1 MSTKLLSETICRKGL
16 MVKCFVA
23 LIVFCCSVGEAF
35 AQTNTKVTINVNNVL
50 IRTALDQLQREAKI
64 HFVYDEENIDSGKR
78 VSLSYTETPLN
89 AVLDDFCKQTSLRYE
104 VKRNLILIL
113 PSKAEKTTGK
123 HEPFYMTGVV
133 TDETGES
140 IIGATIMIGG
150 TSQGT
155 VTDIDGR
162 YSLQVTPGDL
172 VSFTFVGMAD
182 KVVKVQAGKKVV
194 NVKMETNATALAD
207 VVVTGYQT
215 LSKERATGSYS
226 VISEKST
233 KGKLETDVLSRIEG
247 LVAGINKTSSNS
259 NDVVIRGIT
268 TYMGN
273 TKPLYV
279 VDGMPY
285 EGDLASIN
293 PTDVQNITVL
303 KDAAATAI
311 YGSRGANGV
320 IIVTT
325 KKGKKGGLK
334 FDVHYEGGI
343 TPITNSDLGLA
354 STKTYFN
361 IMDEA
366 RANVGL
372 NPLDPQK
379 DIIEPYYSNWTSP
392 ITREE
397 AMNTDMDW
405 VDLVTRMGHFH
416 DINVA
421 LNQGGENSTTYASVN
436 YRSDESS
443 LKGLSMNAVSA
454 RLNSE
459 FKKGIVTLGTQSFLK
474 FDRKKS
480 TNKWAVVSDK
490 FPWRKVYDPEDPTG
504 YWNPQ
509 MADGHPTATLDNDYQ
524 LSTGE
529 NFSFRTTLYMDV
541 NLKWIKGLSV
551 RADASYGYGLA
562 QSDYWLSGLITNTG
576 NVDGNQGNKSKKTTK
591 SQQYHAFAKY
601 NREWT
606 DHGLDI
612 VTGIEANR
620 SYTDNAVVAGKNL
633 SGEFQ
638 EPKIIGT
645 MLGNNSAYIG
655 GESYTFSFFNR
666 IDYKF
671 KQRYLLGASF
681 VREGSSKFVKENRF
695 GDFYSVSGGWIISD
709 EAFMRNAG
717 FISLLKLRGSYGE
730 TGNQN
735 IPSEVTK
742 NSYSIKSKQ
751 YYNNMQNMFLWNI
764 ANKAAKWEKNKSI
777 DLGLDY
783 ALFNNKVNGSIAYY
797 RRTTSDMLMRVQL
810 PASAGITNSG
820 GNADNN
826 SMWANVGSMYNQGFE
841 FDINVTLVKKDFE
854 WNMNYNLT
862 TNMNKVTALDASV
875 DAKGT
880 GIINTRPGAI
890 TKKDLALGTYFMAEW
905 AGVDPEKGIGMI
917 YEIDL
922 DRYNKTGETVKT
934 GRLIPATQSNVNK
947 HRIIQEGKTA
957 LPKVYMGWT
966 NNFKYKAFDLSFMFY
981 LSLGSYTFNYHRYTK
996 SFVGDGRNNVTADIY
1011 ENSWKKPGDIAEYPQ
1026 LRWQD
1031 KYNYDDNGNDKQN
1044 VTYIKHD
1051 AGHTKYLE
1059 KSAYLR
1065 LRNLTLG
1072 YTLPQRICSKIN
1084 IDALRVY
1091 VSAVNLFTITSFN
1104 GYDPEVR
1111 VKNQTGANA
1120 QGAVFSGSE
1129 MPQTR
1134 IFSAGINFKF

>member
-1 MSTKLLSETICRKGL
+1 MNSFTRIGLRSRFLLVL
-16 MVKCFVA
+16 M
-23 LIVFCCSVGEAF
+23 IG
-35 AQTNTKVTINVNNVL
+35 
-50 IRTALDQLQREAKI
+50 
-64 HFVYDEENIDSGKR
+64 
-78 VSLSYTETPLN
+78 
-89 AVLDDFCKQTSLRYE
+89 
-104 VKRNLILIL
+104 LIL
-113 PSKAEKTTGK
+113 PTLSVWGQNATITGK
-123 HEPFYMTGVV
+123 VVDPKGEPLVGVSV
-133 TDETGES
+133 LEQ
-140 IIGATIMIGG
+140 G
-150 TSQGT
+150 TTNGT
-155 VTDIDGR
+155 VTDMNGR
-162 YSLQVTPGDL
+162 YSIVVQKDSSPLRFSYMGFDNQEIVPGKRRVIDVTL
-172 VSFTFVGMAD
+172 TENS
-182 KVVKVQAGKKVV
+182 VVID
-194 NVKMETNATALAD
+194 D
-207 VVVTGYQT
+207 VVVIAYGTKKRRDMIGSV
-215 LSKERATGSYS
+215 SKIKSDEMSLMQGGRFENSLQGLASGVQVVNDGMPGSTPQIKIRGIGS
-226 VISEKST
+226 IASGSDPLWVVDGIVGGGST
-233 KGKLETDVLSRIEG
+233 MV
-247 LVAGINKTSSNS
+247 NS
-259 NDVVIRGIT
+259 NDI
-268 TYMGN
+268 
-273 TKPLYV
+273 
-279 VDGMPY
+279 
-285 EGDLASIN
+285 ESIE
-293 PTDVQNITVL
+293 VL

-996 SFVGDGRNNVTADIY
+996 SFVGDGRN
-1011 ENSWKKPGDIAEYPQ
+1011 
-1026 LRWQD
+1026 
-1031 KYNYDDNGNDKQN
+1031 DKQN

>member
-1 MSTKLLSETICRKGL
+1 MNSFTRIGLRSRFLLVL
-16 MVKCFVA
+16 M
-23 LIVFCCSVGEAF
+23 IG
-35 AQTNTKVTINVNNVL
+35 
-50 IRTALDQLQREAKI
+50 
-64 HFVYDEENIDSGKR
+64 
-78 VSLSYTETPLN
+78 
-89 AVLDDFCKQTSLRYE
+89 
-104 VKRNLILIL
+104 LIL
-113 PSKAEKTTGK
+113 PMLSVWGQNATITGK
-123 HEPFYMTGVV
+123 VVDPKGEPLVGVSV
-133 TDETGES
+133 LEQ
-140 IIGATIMIGG
+140 G
-150 TSQGT
+150 TTNGT
-155 VTDIDGR
+155 VTDMNGR
-162 YSLQVTPGDL
+162 YSIVVQKDSSPLRFSYMGFDNQEIVPGKRRVIDVTL
-172 VSFTFVGMAD
+172 TENS
-182 KVVKVQAGKKVV
+182 VVID
-194 NVKMETNATALAD
+194 D
-207 VVVTGYQT
+207 VVVIAYGTKKRRDMIGSV
-215 LSKERATGSYS
+215 SKIKSDEMSLMQGGRFENSLQGLASGVQVVNDGMPGSTPQIKIRGIGS
-226 VISEKST
+226 IASGSDPLWVVDGIVGGGST
-233 KGKLETDVLSRIEG
+233 MV
-247 LVAGINKTSSNS
+247 NS
-259 NDVVIRGIT
+259 NDI
-268 TYMGN
+268 
-273 TKPLYV
+273 
-279 VDGMPY
+279 
-285 EGDLASIN
+285 ESIE
-293 PTDVQNITVL
+293 VL

-841 FDINVTLVKKDFE
+841 FDIN
-854 WNMNYNLT
+854 
-862 TNMNKVTALDASV
+862 
-875 DAKGT
+875 
-880 GIINTRPGAI
+880 
-890 TKKDLALGTYFMAEW
+890 
-905 AGVDPEKGIGMI
+905 
-917 YEIDL
+917 
-922 DRYNKTGETVKT
+922 
-934 GRLIPATQSNVNK
+934 
-947 HRIIQEGKTA
+947 
-957 LPKVYMGWT
+957 
-966 NNFKYKAFDLSFMFY
+966 
-981 LSLGSYTFNYHRYTK
+981 
-996 SFVGDGRNNVTADIY
+996 
-1011 ENSWKKPGDIAEYPQ
+1011 
-1026 LRWQD
+1026 
-1031 KYNYDDNGNDKQN
+1031 
-1044 VTYIKHD
+1044 
-1051 AGHTKYLE
+1051 
-1059 KSAYLR
+1059 
-1065 LRNLTLG
+1065 
-1072 YTLPQRICSKIN
+1072 
-1084 IDALRVY
+1084 
-1091 VSAVNLFTITSFN
+1091 
-1104 GYDPEVR
+1104 
-1111 VKNQTGANA
+1111 
-1120 QGAVFSGSE
+1120 
-1129 MPQTR
+1129 
-1134 IFSAGINFKF
+1134 GINE

>member
-1 MSTKLLSETICRKGL
+1 MNSFTRIGLRSRFLLVL
-16 MVKCFVA
+16 M
-23 LIVFCCSVGEAF
+23 IG
-35 AQTNTKVTINVNNVL
+35 
-50 IRTALDQLQREAKI
+50 
-64 HFVYDEENIDSGKR
+64 
-78 VSLSYTETPLN
+78 
-89 AVLDDFCKQTSLRYE
+89 
-104 VKRNLILIL
+104 LIL
-113 PSKAEKTTGK
+113 PTLSVWGQNATITGK
-123 HEPFYMTGVV
+123 VVDPKGEPLVGVSV
-133 TDETGES
+133 LEQ
-140 IIGATIMIGG
+140 G
-150 TSQGT
+150 TTNGT
-155 VTDIDGR
+155 VTDMNGWYSIVVQKDSSPLRFSYMGFDNQEIVPGKRRVID
-162 YSLQVTPGDL
+162 VTL
-172 VSFTFVGMAD
+172 TENS
-182 KVVKVQAGKKVV
+182 VVID
-194 NVKMETNATALAD
+194 D
-207 VVVTGYQT
+207 VVVIAYGTKKRRDMIGSV
-215 LSKERATGSYS
+215 SKIKSDEMSLMQGGRFENSLQGLASGVQVVNDGMPGSTPQIKIRGIGS
-226 VISEKST
+226 IASGSDPLWVVDGIVGGGST
-233 KGKLETDVLSRIEG
+233 MV
-247 LVAGINKTSSNS
+247 NS
-259 NDVVIRGIT
+259 NDI
-268 TYMGN
+268 
-273 TKPLYV
+273 
-279 VDGMPY
+279 
-285 EGDLASIN
+285 ESIE
-293 PTDVQNITVL
+293 VL

-709 EAFMRNAG
+709 EAFMRNLSLIH
-717 FISLLKLRGSYGE
+717 ISE
-730 TGNQN
+730 
-735 IPSEVTK
+735 P
-742 NSYSIKSKQ
+742 
-751 YYNNMQNMFLWNI
+751 
-764 ANKAAKWEKNKSI
+764 
-777 DLGLDY
+777 
-783 ALFNNKVNGSIAYY
+783 
-797 RRTTSDMLMRVQL
+797 
-810 PASAGITNSG
+810 
-820 GNADNN
+820 
-826 SMWANVGSMYNQGFE
+826 
-841 FDINVTLVKKDFE
+841 
-854 WNMNYNLT
+854 
-862 TNMNKVTALDASV
+862 
-875 DAKGT
+875 
-880 GIINTRPGAI
+880 TRP
-890 TKKDLALGTYFMAEW
+890 
-905 AGVDPEKGIGMI
+905 
-917 YEIDL
+917 
-922 DRYNKTGETVKT
+922 
-934 GRLIPATQSNVNK
+934 
-947 HRIIQEGKTA
+947 
-957 LPKVYMGWT
+957 
-966 NNFKYKAFDLSFMFY
+966 
-981 LSLGSYTFNYHRYTK
+981 
-996 SFVGDGRNNVTADIY
+996 
-1011 ENSWKKPGDIAEYPQ
+1011 
-1026 LRWQD
+1026 
-1031 KYNYDDNGNDKQN
+1031 
-1044 VTYIKHD
+1044 
-1051 AGHTKYLE
+1051 
-1059 KSAYLR
+1059 
-1065 LRNLTLG
+1065 
-1072 YTLPQRICSKIN
+1072 
-1084 IDALRVY
+1084 
-1091 VSAVNLFTITSFN
+1091 
-1104 GYDPEVR
+1104 
-1111 VKNQTGANA
+1111 
-1120 QGAVFSGSE
+1120 
-1129 MPQTR
+1129 
-1134 IFSAGINFKF
+1134 

>member
-1 MSTKLLSETICRKGL
+1 MNSFTRIGLRSRFLLVL
-16 MVKCFVA
+16 M
-23 LIVFCCSVGEAF
+23 IG
-35 AQTNTKVTINVNNVL
+35 
-50 IRTALDQLQREAKI
+50 
-64 HFVYDEENIDSGKR
+64 
-78 VSLSYTETPLN
+78 
-89 AVLDDFCKQTSLRYE
+89 
-104 VKRNLILIL
+104 LIL
-113 PSKAEKTTGK
+113 PMLSVWGQNATITGK
-123 HEPFYMTGVV
+123 VVDPKGEPLVGVSV
-133 TDETGES
+133 LEQ
-140 IIGATIMIGG
+140 G
-150 TSQGT
+150 TTNGT
-155 VTDIDGR
+155 VTDMNGR
-162 YSLQVTPGDL
+162 YSIVVQKDSSPLRFSYMGFDNQEIVPGKRRVIDVTL
-172 VSFTFVGMAD
+172 TENS
-182 KVVKVQAGKKVV
+182 VVID
-194 NVKMETNATALAD
+194 D
-207 VVVTGYQT
+207 VVVIAYGTKKRRDMIGSV
-215 LSKERATGSYS
+215 SKIKSDEMSLMQGGRFENSLQGLASGVQVVNDGMPGSTPQIKIRGIGS
-226 VISEKST
+226 IASGSDPLWVVDGIVGGGST
-233 KGKLETDVLSRIEG
+233 MV
-247 LVAGINKTSSNS
+247 NS
-259 NDVVIRGIT
+259 NDI
-268 TYMGN
+268 
-273 TKPLYV
+273 
-279 VDGMPY
+279 
-285 EGDLASIN
+285 ESIE
-293 PTDVQNITVL
+293 VL

-709 EAFMRNAG
+709 EAFR
-717 FISLLKLRGSYGE
+717 LLK
-730 TGNQN
+730 
-735 IPSEVTK
+735 
-742 NSYSIKSKQ
+742 
-751 YYNNMQNMFLWNI
+751 NN
-764 ANKAAKWEKNKSI
+764 AKKT
-777 DLGLDY
+777 
-783 ALFNNKVNGSIAYY
+783 V
-797 RRTTSDMLMRVQL
+797 V
-810 PASAGITNSG
+810 
-820 GNADNN
+820 
-826 SMWANVGSMYNQGFE
+826 
-841 FDINVTLVKKDFE
+841 
-854 WNMNYNLT
+854 LT
-862 TNMNKVTALDASV
+862 
-875 DAKGT
+875 
-880 GIINTRPGAI
+880 
-890 TKKDLALGTYFMAEW
+890 
-905 AGVDPEKGIGMI
+905 
-917 YEIDL
+917 
-922 DRYNKTGETVKT
+922 
-934 GRLIPATQSNVNK
+934 
-947 HRIIQEGKTA
+947 
-957 LPKVYMGWT
+957 
-966 NNFKYKAFDLSFMFY
+966 
-981 LSLGSYTFNYHRYTK
+981 
-996 SFVGDGRNNVTADIY
+996 
-1011 ENSWKKPGDIAEYPQ
+1011 
-1026 LRWQD
+1026 
-1031 KYNYDDNGNDKQN
+1031 
-1044 VTYIKHD
+1044 
-1051 AGHTKYLE
+1051 
-1059 KSAYLR
+1059 
-1065 LRNLTLG
+1065 
-1072 YTLPQRICSKIN
+1072 PQR
-1084 IDALRVY
+1084 
-1091 VSAVNLFTITSFN
+1091 
-1104 GYDPEVR
+1104 P
-1111 VKNQTGANA
+1111 
-1120 QGAVFSGSE
+1120 
-1129 MPQTR
+1129 
-1134 IFSAGINFKF
+1134 

>member
-1 MSTKLLSETICRKGL
+1 MNSFTRIGLRSRFLLVL
-16 MVKCFVA
+16 M
-23 LIVFCCSVGEAF
+23 IG
-35 AQTNTKVTINVNNVL
+35 
-50 IRTALDQLQREAKI
+50 
-64 HFVYDEENIDSGKR
+64 
-78 VSLSYTETPLN
+78 
-89 AVLDDFCKQTSLRYE
+89 
-104 VKRNLILIL
+104 LIL
-113 PSKAEKTTGK
+113 PMLSVWGQNATITGK
-123 HEPFYMTGVV
+123 VVDPKGEPLVGVSV
-133 TDETGES
+133 LEQ
-140 IIGATIMIGG
+140 G
-150 TSQGT
+150 TTNGT
-155 VTDIDGR
+155 VTDMNGR
-162 YSLQVTPGDL
+162 YSIVVQKDSSPLRFSYMGFDNQEIVPGKRRVIDVTL
-172 VSFTFVGMAD
+172 TENS
-182 KVVKVQAGKKVV
+182 VVID
-194 NVKMETNATALAD
+194 D
-207 VVVTGYQT
+207 VVVIAYGTKKRRDMIGSV
-215 LSKERATGSYS
+215 SKIKSDEMSLMQGGRFENSLQGLASGVQVVNDGMPGSTPQIKIRGIGS
-226 VISEKST
+226 IASGSDPLWVVDGIVGGGST
-233 KGKLETDVLSRIEG
+233 MV
-247 LVAGINKTSSNS
+247 NS
-259 NDVVIRGIT
+259 NDI
-268 TYMGN
+268 
-273 TKPLYV
+273 
-279 VDGMPY
+279 
-285 EGDLASIN
+285 ESIE
-293 PTDVQNITVL
+293 VL

-1031 KYNYDDNGNDKQN
+1031 KYNYDDNGN

>member
-1 MSTKLLSETICRKGL
+1 MNSFTRIGLRSRFLLVL
-16 MVKCFVA
+16 M
-23 LIVFCCSVGEAF
+23 IG
-35 AQTNTKVTINVNNVL
+35 
-50 IRTALDQLQREAKI
+50 
-64 HFVYDEENIDSGKR
+64 
-78 VSLSYTETPLN
+78 
-89 AVLDDFCKQTSLRYE
+89 
-104 VKRNLILIL
+104 LIL
-113 PSKAEKTTGK
+113 PTLSVWGQNATITGK
-123 HEPFYMTGVV
+123 VVDPKGEPLVGVSV
-133 TDETGES
+133 LEQ
-140 IIGATIMIGG
+140 G
-150 TSQGT
+150 TTNGT
-155 VTDIDGR
+155 VTDMNGR
-162 YSLQVTPGDL
+162 YSIVVQKDSSPLRFSYMGFDNQEIVPGKRRVIDVTL
-172 VSFTFVGMAD
+172 TENS
-182 KVVKVQAGKKVV
+182 VVID
-194 NVKMETNATALAD
+194 D
-207 VVVTGYQT
+207 VVVIAYGTKKRRDMIGSV
-215 LSKERATGSYS
+215 SKIKSDEMSLMQGGRFENSLQGLASGVQVVNDGMPGSTPQIKIRGIGS
-226 VISEKST
+226 IASGSDPLWVVDGIVGGGST
-233 KGKLETDVLSRIEG
+233 MV
-247 LVAGINKTSSNS
+247 NS
-259 NDVVIRGIT
+259 NDI
-268 TYMGN
+268 
-273 TKPLYV
+273 
-279 VDGMPY
+279 
-285 EGDLASIN
+285 ESIE
-293 PTDVQNITVL
+293 VL

-862 TNMNKVTALDASV
+862 TNMNK
-875 DAKGT
+875 
-880 GIINTRPGAI
+880 
-890 TKKDLALGTYFMAEW
+890 
-905 AGVDPEKGIGMI
+905 
-917 YEIDL
+917 
-922 DRYNKTGETVKT
+922 
-934 GRLIPATQSNVNK
+934 
-947 HRIIQEGKTA
+947 
-957 LPKVYMGWT
+957 
-966 NNFKYKAFDLSFMFY
+966 
-981 LSLGSYTFNYHRYTK
+981 
-996 SFVGDGRNNVTADIY
+996 
-1011 ENSWKKPGDIAEYPQ
+1011 
-1026 LRWQD
+1026 
-1031 KYNYDDNGNDKQN
+1031 
-1044 VTYIKHD
+1044 
-1051 AGHTKYLE
+1051 
-1059 KSAYLR
+1059 
-1065 LRNLTLG
+1065 
-1072 YTLPQRICSKIN
+1072 
-1084 IDALRVY
+1084 
-1091 VSAVNLFTITSFN
+1091 
-1104 GYDPEVR
+1104 
-1111 VKNQTGANA
+1111 
-1120 QGAVFSGSE
+1120 
-1129 MPQTR
+1129 
-1134 IFSAGINFKF
+1134 

>member
-1 MSTKLLSETICRKGL
+1 MNSFTRIGLRSRFLLVL
-16 MVKCFVA
+16 M
-23 LIVFCCSVGEAF
+23 IG
-35 AQTNTKVTINVNNVL
+35 
-50 IRTALDQLQREAKI
+50 
-64 HFVYDEENIDSGKR
+64 
-78 VSLSYTETPLN
+78 
-89 AVLDDFCKQTSLRYE
+89 
-104 VKRNLILIL
+104 LIL
-113 PSKAEKTTGK
+113 PTLSVWGQNATITGK
-123 HEPFYMTGVV
+123 VVDPKGEPLVGVSV
-133 TDETGES
+133 LEQ
-140 IIGATIMIGG
+140 G
-150 TSQGT
+150 TTNGT
-155 VTDIDGR
+155 VTDMNGR
-162 YSLQVTPGDL
+162 YSIVVQKDSSPLRFSYMGFDNQEIVPGKRRVIDVTL
-172 VSFTFVGMAD
+172 TENS
-182 KVVKVQAGKKVV
+182 VVID
-194 NVKMETNATALAD
+194 D
-207 VVVTGYQT
+207 VVVIAYGTKKRRDMIGSV
-215 LSKERATGSYS
+215 SKIKSDEMSLMQGGRFENSLQGLASGVQVVNDGMPGSTPQIKIRGIGS
-226 VISEKST
+226 IASGSDPLWVVDGIVGGGST
-233 KGKLETDVLSRIEG
+233 MV
-247 LVAGINKTSSNS
+247 NS
-259 NDVVIRGIT
+259 NDI
-268 TYMGN
+268 
-273 TKPLYV
+273 
-279 VDGMPY
+279 
-285 EGDLASIN
+285 ESIE
-293 PTDVQNITVL
+293 VL
-303 KDAAATAI
+303 KDASATAI

-751 YYNNMQNMFLWNI
+751 
-764 ANKAAKWEKNKSI
+764 
-777 DLGLDY
+777 
-783 ALFNNKVNGSIAYY
+783 
-797 RRTTSDMLMRVQL
+797 
-810 PASAGITNSG
+810 
-820 GNADNN
+820 
-826 SMWANVGSMYNQGFE
+826 
-841 FDINVTLVKKDFE
+841 
-854 WNMNYNLT
+854 
-862 TNMNKVTALDASV
+862 
-875 DAKGT
+875 
-880 GIINTRPGAI
+880 
-890 TKKDLALGTYFMAEW
+890 
-905 AGVDPEKGIGMI
+905 
-917 YEIDL
+917 
-922 DRYNKTGETVKT
+922 
-934 GRLIPATQSNVNK
+934 
-947 HRIIQEGKTA
+947 
-957 LPKVYMGWT
+957 
-966 NNFKYKAFDLSFMFY
+966 
-981 LSLGSYTFNYHRYTK
+981 
-996 SFVGDGRNNVTADIY
+996 
-1011 ENSWKKPGDIAEYPQ
+1011 
-1026 LRWQD
+1026 
-1031 KYNYDDNGNDKQN
+1031 
-1044 VTYIKHD
+1044 
-1051 AGHTKYLE
+1051 
-1059 KSAYLR
+1059 
-1065 LRNLTLG
+1065 
-1072 YTLPQRICSKIN
+1072 
-1084 IDALRVY
+1084 
-1091 VSAVNLFTITSFN
+1091 
-1104 GYDPEVR
+1104 
-1111 VKNQTGANA
+1111 
-1120 QGAVFSGSE
+1120 
-1129 MPQTR
+1129 
-1134 IFSAGINFKF
+1134 

>member
-1 MSTKLLSETICRKGL
+1 MNSFTRIGLRSRFLLVL
-16 MVKCFVA
+16 M
-23 LIVFCCSVGEAF
+23 IG
-35 AQTNTKVTINVNNVL
+35 
-50 IRTALDQLQREAKI
+50 
-64 HFVYDEENIDSGKR
+64 
-78 VSLSYTETPLN
+78 
-89 AVLDDFCKQTSLRYE
+89 
-104 VKRNLILIL
+104 LIL
-113 PSKAEKTTGK
+113 PMLSVWGQNATITGK
-123 HEPFYMTGVV
+123 VVDPKGEPLVGVSV
-133 TDETGES
+133 LEQ
-140 IIGATIMIGG
+140 G
-150 TSQGT
+150 TTNGT
-155 VTDIDGR
+155 VTDMNGR
-162 YSLQVTPGDL
+162 YSIVVQKDSSPLRFSYMGFDNQEIVPGKRRVIDVTL
-172 VSFTFVGMAD
+172 TENS
-182 KVVKVQAGKKVV
+182 VVID
-194 NVKMETNATALAD
+194 D
-207 VVVTGYQT
+207 VVVIAYGTKKRRDMIGSV
-215 LSKERATGSYS
+215 SKIKSDEMSLMQGGRFENSLQGLASGVQVVNDGMPGSTPQIKIRGIGS
-226 VISEKST
+226 IASGSDPLWVVDGIVGGGST
-233 KGKLETDVLSRIEG
+233 MV
-247 LVAGINKTSSNS
+247 NS
-259 NDVVIRGIT
+259 NDI
-268 TYMGN
+268 
-273 TKPLYV
+273 
-279 VDGMPY
+279 
-285 EGDLASIN
+285 ESIE
-293 PTDVQNITVL
+293 VL

-562 QSDYWLSGLITNTG
+562 QSDYWLSGLIT

>member
-1 MSTKLLSETICRKGL
+1 MNSFTRIGLRSRFLLVL
-16 MVKCFVA
+16 M
-23 LIVFCCSVGEAF
+23 IG
-35 AQTNTKVTINVNNVL
+35 
-50 IRTALDQLQREAKI
+50 
-64 HFVYDEENIDSGKR
+64 
-78 VSLSYTETPLN
+78 
-89 AVLDDFCKQTSLRYE
+89 
-104 VKRNLILIL
+104 LIL
-113 PSKAEKTTGK
+113 PTLSVWGQNATITGK
-123 HEPFYMTGVV
+123 VVDPKGEPLVGVSV
-133 TDETGES
+133 LEQ
-140 IIGATIMIGG
+140 G
-150 TSQGT
+150 TTNGT
-155 VTDIDGR
+155 VTDMNGR
-162 YSLQVTPGDL
+162 YSIVVQKDSSPLRFSYMGFDNQEIVPGKRRVIDVTL
-172 VSFTFVGMAD
+172 TENS
-182 KVVKVQAGKKVV
+182 VVID
-194 NVKMETNATALAD
+194 D
-207 VVVTGYQT
+207 VVVIAYGTKKRRDMIGSV
-215 LSKERATGSYS
+215 SKIKSDEMSLMQGGRFENSLQGLASGVQVVNDGMPGSTPQIKIRGIGS
-226 VISEKST
+226 IASGSDPLWVVDGIVGGGST
-233 KGKLETDVLSRIEG
+233 MV
-247 LVAGINKTSSNS
+247 NS
-259 NDVVIRGIT
+259 NDI
-268 TYMGN
+268 
-273 TKPLYV
+273 
-279 VDGMPY
+279 
-285 EGDLASIN
+285 ESIE
-293 PTDVQNITVL
+293 VL

-695 GDFYSVSGGWIISD
+695 GDFYSV
-709 EAFMRNAG
+709 
-717 FISLLKLRGSYGE
+717 
-730 TGNQN
+730 
-735 IPSEVTK
+735 
-742 NSYSIKSKQ
+742 
-751 YYNNMQNMFLWNI
+751 
-764 ANKAAKWEKNKSI
+764 
-777 DLGLDY
+777 
-783 ALFNNKVNGSIAYY
+783 LF
-797 RRTTSDMLMRVQL
+797 LMRLLCVM
-810 PASAGITNSG
+810 P
-820 GNADNN
+820 
-826 SMWANVGSMYNQGFE
+826 V
-841 FDINVTLVKKDFE
+841 
-854 WNMNYNLT
+854 
-862 TNMNKVTALDASV
+862 
-875 DAKGT
+875 
-880 GIINTRPGAI
+880 
-890 TKKDLALGTYFMAEW
+890 
-905 AGVDPEKGIGMI
+905 
-917 YEIDL
+917 
-922 DRYNKTGETVKT
+922 
-934 GRLIPATQSNVNK
+934 
-947 HRIIQEGKTA
+947 
-957 LPKVYMGWT
+957 
-966 NNFKYKAFDLSFMFY
+966 
-981 LSLGSYTFNYHRYTK
+981 
-996 SFVGDGRNNVTADIY
+996 
-1011 ENSWKKPGDIAEYPQ
+1011 
-1026 LRWQD
+1026 
-1031 KYNYDDNGNDKQN
+1031 
-1044 VTYIKHD
+1044 
-1051 AGHTKYLE
+1051 
-1059 KSAYLR
+1059 
-1065 LRNLTLG
+1065 
-1072 YTLPQRICSKIN
+1072 
-1084 IDALRVY
+1084 
-1091 VSAVNLFTITSFN
+1091 LFHC
-1104 GYDPEVR
+1104 
-1111 VKNQTGANA
+1111 
-1120 QGAVFSGSE
+1120 
-1129 MPQTR
+1129 
-1134 IFSAGINFKF
+1134 

>member
-1 MSTKLLSETICRKGL
+1 MNSFTRIGLRSRFLLVL
-16 MVKCFVA
+16 M
-23 LIVFCCSVGEAF
+23 IG
-35 AQTNTKVTINVNNVL
+35 
-50 IRTALDQLQREAKI
+50 
-64 HFVYDEENIDSGKR
+64 
-78 VSLSYTETPLN
+78 
-89 AVLDDFCKQTSLRYE
+89 
-104 VKRNLILIL
+104 LIL
-113 PSKAEKTTGK
+113 PMLSVWGQNATITGK
-123 HEPFYMTGVV
+123 VVDPKGEPLVGVSV
-133 TDETGES
+133 LEQ
-140 IIGATIMIGG
+140 G
-150 TSQGT
+150 TTNGT
-155 VTDIDGR
+155 VTDMNGR
-162 YSLQVTPGDL
+162 YSIVVQKDSSPLRFSYMGFDNQEIVPGKRRVIDVTL
-172 VSFTFVGMAD
+172 TENS
-182 KVVKVQAGKKVV
+182 VVID
-194 NVKMETNATALAD
+194 D
-207 VVVTGYQT
+207 VVVIAYGTKKRRDMIGSV
-215 LSKERATGSYS
+215 SKIKSDEMSLMQGGRFENSLQGLASGVQVVNDGMPGSTPQIKIRGIGS
-226 VISEKST
+226 IASGSDPLWVVDGIVGGGST
-233 KGKLETDVLSRIEG
+233 MV
-247 LVAGINKTSSNS
+247 NS
-259 NDVVIRGIT
+259 NDI
-268 TYMGN
+268 
-273 TKPLYV
+273 
-279 VDGMPY
+279 
-285 EGDLASIN
+285 ESIE
-293 PTDVQNITVL
+293 VL

-474 FDRKKS
+474 FDRKKT

-917 YEIDL
+917 YEI
-922 DRYNKTGETVKT
+922 
-934 GRLIPATQSNVNK
+934 
-947 HRIIQEGKTA
+947 
-957 LPKVYMGWT
+957 
-966 NNFKYKAFDLSFMFY
+966 
-981 LSLGSYTFNYHRYTK
+981 
-996 SFVGDGRNNVTADIY
+996 
-1011 ENSWKKPGDIAEYPQ
+1011 IA
-1026 LRWQD
+1026 
-1031 KYNYDDNGNDKQN
+1031 
-1044 VTYIKHD
+1044 
-1051 AGHTKYLE
+1051 
-1059 KSAYLR
+1059 
-1065 LRNLTLG
+1065 
-1072 YTLPQRICSKIN
+1072 
-1084 IDALRVY
+1084 
-1091 VSAVNLFTITSFN
+1091 
-1104 GYDPEVR
+1104 VR
-1111 VKNQTGANA
+1111 
-1120 QGAVFSGSE
+1120 
-1129 MPQTR
+1129 
-1134 IFSAGINFKF
+1134 

>member
-1 MSTKLLSETICRKGL
+1 MNSFTRIGLRSRFLLVL
-16 MVKCFVA
+16 M
-23 LIVFCCSVGEAF
+23 IG
-35 AQTNTKVTINVNNVL
+35 
-50 IRTALDQLQREAKI
+50 
-64 HFVYDEENIDSGKR
+64 
-78 VSLSYTETPLN
+78 
-89 AVLDDFCKQTSLRYE
+89 
-104 VKRNLILIL
+104 LIL
-113 PSKAEKTTGK
+113 PTLSVWGQNATITGK
-123 HEPFYMTGVV
+123 VVDPKGEPLVGVSV
-133 TDETGES
+133 LEQ
-140 IIGATIMIGG
+140 G
-150 TSQGT
+150 TTNGT
-155 VTDIDGR
+155 VTDMNGR
-162 YSLQVTPGDL
+162 YSIVVQKDSSPLRFSYMGFDNQEIVPGKRRVIDVTL
-172 VSFTFVGMAD
+172 TENS
-182 KVVKVQAGKKVV
+182 VVID
-194 NVKMETNATALAD
+194 D
-207 VVVTGYQT
+207 VVVIAYGTKKRRDMIGSV
-215 LSKERATGSYS
+215 SKIKSDEMSLMQGGRFENSLQGLASGVQVVNDGMPGSTPQIKIRGIGS
-226 VISEKST
+226 IASGSDPLWVVDGIVGGGST
-233 KGKLETDVLSRIEG
+233 MV
-247 LVAGINKTSSNS
+247 NS
-259 NDVVIRGIT
+259 NDI
-268 TYMGN
+268 
-273 TKPLYV
+273 
-279 VDGMPY
+279 
-285 EGDLASIN
+285 ESIE
-293 PTDVQNITVL
+293 VL

-996 SFVGDGRNNVTADIY
+996 SFVGDGRTNVTADI
-1011 ENSWKKPGDIAEYPQ
+1011 
-1026 LRWQD
+1026 
-1031 KYNYDDNGNDKQN
+1031 
-1044 VTYIKHD
+1044 
-1051 AGHTKYLE
+1051 
-1059 KSAYLR
+1059 
-1065 LRNLTLG
+1065 
-1072 YTLPQRICSKIN
+1072 
-1084 IDALRVY
+1084 
-1091 VSAVNLFTITSFN
+1091 
-1104 GYDPEVR
+1104 
-1111 VKNQTGANA
+1111 
-1120 QGAVFSGSE
+1120 
-1129 MPQTR
+1129 
-1134 IFSAGINFKF
+1134 

>member
-1 MSTKLLSETICRKGL
+1 MNSFTRIGLRSRFLLVL
-16 MVKCFVA
+16 M
-23 LIVFCCSVGEAF
+23 IG
-35 AQTNTKVTINVNNVL
+35 
-50 IRTALDQLQREAKI
+50 
-64 HFVYDEENIDSGKR
+64 
-78 VSLSYTETPLN
+78 
-89 AVLDDFCKQTSLRYE
+89 
-104 VKRNLILIL
+104 LIL
-113 PSKAEKTTGK
+113 PTLSVWGQNATITGK
-123 HEPFYMTGVV
+123 VVDPKGEPLVGVSV
-133 TDETGES
+133 LEQ
-140 IIGATIMIGG
+140 G
-150 TSQGT
+150 TTNGT
-155 VTDIDGR
+155 VTDMNGR
-162 YSLQVTPGDL
+162 YSIVVQKDSSPLRFSYMGFDNQEIVPGKRRVIDVTL
-172 VSFTFVGMAD
+172 TENS
-182 KVVKVQAGKKVV
+182 VVID
-194 NVKMETNATALAD
+194 D
-207 VVVTGYQT
+207 VVVIAYGTKKRRDMIGSV
-215 LSKERATGSYS
+215 SKIKSDEMSLMQGGRFENSLQGLASGVQVVNDGMPGSTPQIKIRGIGS
-226 VISEKST
+226 IASGSDPLWVVDGIVGGGST
-233 KGKLETDVLSRIEG
+233 MV
-247 LVAGINKTSSNS
+247 NS
-259 NDVVIRGIT
+259 NDI
-268 TYMGN
+268 
-273 TKPLYV
+273 
-279 VDGMPY
+279 
-285 EGDLASIN
+285 ESIE
-293 PTDVQNITVL
+293 VL

-764 ANKAAKWEKNKSI
+764 ANK
-777 DLGLDY
+777 
-783 ALFNNKVNGSIAYY
+783 FNLSKIAY
-797 RRTTSDMLMRVQL
+797 
-810 PASAGITNSG
+810 I
-820 GNADNN
+820 
-826 SMWANVGSMYNQGFE
+826 
-841 FDINVTLVKKDFE
+841 
-854 WNMNYNLT
+854 
-862 TNMNKVTALDASV
+862 
-875 DAKGT
+875 
-880 GIINTRPGAI
+880 
-890 TKKDLALGTYFMAEW
+890 
-905 AGVDPEKGIGMI
+905 MI
-917 YEIDL
+917 
-922 DRYNKTGETVKT
+922 
-934 GRLIPATQSNVNK
+934 
-947 HRIIQEGKTA
+947 
-957 LPKVYMGWT
+957 
-966 NNFKYKAFDLSFMFY
+966 
-981 LSLGSYTFNYHRYTK
+981 
-996 SFVGDGRNNVTADIY
+996 
-1011 ENSWKKPGDIAEYPQ
+1011 
-1026 LRWQD
+1026 
-1031 KYNYDDNGNDKQN
+1031 
-1044 VTYIKHD
+1044 
-1051 AGHTKYLE
+1051 
-1059 KSAYLR
+1059 
-1065 LRNLTLG
+1065 
-1072 YTLPQRICSKIN
+1072 
-1084 IDALRVY
+1084 
-1091 VSAVNLFTITSFN
+1091 
-1104 GYDPEVR
+1104 
-1111 VKNQTGANA
+1111 
-1120 QGAVFSGSE
+1120 
-1129 MPQTR
+1129 
-1134 IFSAGINFKF
+1134 

>member
-1 MSTKLLSETICRKGL
+1 MNSFTRIGLRSRFLLVL
-16 MVKCFVA
+16 M
-23 LIVFCCSVGEAF
+23 IG
-35 AQTNTKVTINVNNVL
+35 
-50 IRTALDQLQREAKI
+50 
-64 HFVYDEENIDSGKR
+64 
-78 VSLSYTETPLN
+78 
-89 AVLDDFCKQTSLRYE
+89 
-104 VKRNLILIL
+104 LIL
-113 PSKAEKTTGK
+113 PMLSVWGQNATITGK
-123 HEPFYMTGVV
+123 VVDPKGEPLVGVSV
-133 TDETGES
+133 LEQ
-140 IIGATIMIGG
+140 G
-150 TSQGT
+150 TTNGT
-155 VTDIDGR
+155 VTDMNGR
-162 YSLQVTPGDL
+162 YSIVVQKDSSPLRFSYMGFDNQEIVPGKRRVIDVTL
-172 VSFTFVGMAD
+172 TENS
-182 KVVKVQAGKKVV
+182 VVID
-194 NVKMETNATALAD
+194 D
-207 VVVTGYQT
+207 VVVIAYGTKKRRDMIGSV
-215 LSKERATGSYS
+215 SKIKSDEMSLMQGGRFENSLQGLASGVQVVNDGMPGSTPQIKIRGIGS
-226 VISEKST
+226 IASGSDPLWVVDGIVGGGST
-233 KGKLETDVLSRIEG
+233 MV
-247 LVAGINKTSSNS
+247 NS
-259 NDVVIRGIT
+259 NDI
-268 TYMGN
+268 
-273 TKPLYV
+273 
-279 VDGMPY
+279 
-285 EGDLASIN
+285 ESIE
-293 PTDVQNITVL
+293 VL

-783 ALFNNKVNGSIAYY
+783 ALFNNKVNGS
-797 RRTTSDMLMRVQL
+797 
-810 PASAGITNSG
+810 
-820 GNADNN
+820 
-826 SMWANVGSMYNQGFE
+826 FC
-841 FDINVTLVKKDFE
+841 
-854 WNMNYNLT
+854 
-862 TNMNKVTALDASV
+862 
-875 DAKGT
+875 
-880 GIINTRPGAI
+880 INTRIKCCHFIHICRQIIVHVPF
-890 TKKDLALGTYFMAEW
+890 KVF
-905 AGVDPEKGIGMI
+905 
-917 YEIDL
+917 L
-922 DRYNKTGETVKT
+922 D
-934 GRLIPATQSNVNK
+934 QSNINVKFKSLIIHRTNICP
-947 HRIIQEGKTA
+947 HRIIVSITA
-957 LPKVYMGWT
+957 T
-966 NNFKYKAFDLSFMFY
+966 I
-981 LSLGSYTFNYHRYTK
+981 
-996 SFVGDGRNNVTADIY
+996 GDTGRC
-1011 ENSWKKPGDIAEYPQ
+1011 G
-1026 LRWQD
+1026 
-1031 KYNYDDNGNDKQN
+1031 
-1044 VTYIKHD
+1044 
-1051 AGHTKYLE
+1051 
-1059 KSAYLR
+1059 
-1065 LRNLTLG
+1065 
-1072 YTLPQRICSKIN
+1072 
-1084 IDALRVY
+1084 
-1091 VSAVNLFTITSFN
+1091 
-1104 GYDPEVR
+1104 
-1111 VKNQTGANA
+1111 
-1120 QGAVFSGSE
+1120 
-1129 MPQTR
+1129 
-1134 IFSAGINFKF
+1134 

>member
-1 MSTKLLSETICRKGL
+1 MIG
-16 MVKCFVA
+16 
-23 LIVFCCSVGEAF
+23 
-35 AQTNTKVTINVNNVL
+35 
-50 IRTALDQLQREAKI
+50 
-64 HFVYDEENIDSGKR
+64 
-78 VSLSYTETPLN
+78 
-89 AVLDDFCKQTSLRYE
+89 
-104 VKRNLILIL
+104 LIL
-113 PSKAEKTTGK
+113 PTLSVWGQNATITGK
-123 HEPFYMTGVV
+123 VVDPKGEPLVGVSV
-133 TDETGES
+133 LEQ
-140 IIGATIMIGG
+140 G
-150 TSQGT
+150 TTNGT
-155 VTDIDGR
+155 VTDMNGR
-162 YSLQVTPGDL
+162 YSIVVQKDSSPLRFSYMGFDNQEIVPGKRRVIDVTL
-172 VSFTFVGMAD
+172 TENS
-182 KVVKVQAGKKVV
+182 VVID
-194 NVKMETNATALAD
+194 D
-207 VVVTGYQT
+207 VVVIAYGTKKRRDMIGSV
-215 LSKERATGSYS
+215 SKIKSDEMSLMQGGRFENSLQGLASGVQVVNDGMPGSTPQIKIRGIGS
-226 VISEKST
+226 IASGSDPLWVVDGIVGGGST
-233 KGKLETDVLSRIEG
+233 MV
-247 LVAGINKTSSNS
+247 NS
-259 NDVVIRGIT
+259 NDI
-268 TYMGN
+268 
-273 TKPLYV
+273 
-279 VDGMPY
+279 
-285 EGDLASIN
+285 ESIE
-293 PTDVQNITVL
+293 VL

-890 TKKDLALGTYFMAEW
+890 TKKNLALGTYFMAEW

-966 NNFKYKAFDLSFMFY
+966 NNFKYKAFDLSFM
-981 LSLGSYTFNYHRYTK
+981 GSM
-996 SFVGDGRNNVTADIY
+996 NN
-1011 ENSWKKPGDIAEYPQ
+1011 
-1026 LRWQD
+1026 
-1031 KYNYDDNGNDKQN
+1031 
-1044 VTYIKHD
+1044 
-1051 AGHTKYLE
+1051 
-1059 KSAYLR
+1059 
-1065 LRNLTLG
+1065 
-1072 YTLPQRICSKIN
+1072 
-1084 IDALRVY
+1084 
-1091 VSAVNLFTITSFN
+1091 
-1104 GYDPEVR
+1104 PE
-1111 VKNQTGANA
+1111 G
-1120 QGAVFSGSE
+1120 
-1129 MPQTR
+1129 
-1134 IFSAGINFKF
+1134 

>member
-1 MSTKLLSETICRKGL
+1 MNSFTRIGLRSRFLLVL
-16 MVKCFVA
+16 M
-23 LIVFCCSVGEAF
+23 IG
-35 AQTNTKVTINVNNVL
+35 
-50 IRTALDQLQREAKI
+50 
-64 HFVYDEENIDSGKR
+64 
-78 VSLSYTETPLN
+78 
-89 AVLDDFCKQTSLRYE
+89 
-104 VKRNLILIL
+104 LIL
-113 PSKAEKTTGK
+113 PMLSVWGQNATITGK
-123 HEPFYMTGVV
+123 VVDPKGEPLVGVSV
-133 TDETGES
+133 LEQ
-140 IIGATIMIGG
+140 G
-150 TSQGT
+150 TTNGT
-155 VTDIDGR
+155 VTDMNGR
-162 YSLQVTPGDL
+162 YSIVVQKDSSPLRFSYMGFDNQEIVPGKRRVIDVTL
-172 VSFTFVGMAD
+172 TENS
-182 KVVKVQAGKKVV
+182 VVID
-194 NVKMETNATALAD
+194 D
-207 VVVTGYQT
+207 VVVIAYGTKKRRDMIGSV
-215 LSKERATGSYS
+215 SKIKSDEMSLMQGGRFENSLQGLASGVQVVNDGMPGSTPQIKIRGIGS
-226 VISEKST
+226 IASGSDPLWVVDGIVGGGST
-233 KGKLETDVLSRIEG
+233 MV
-247 LVAGINKTSSNS
+247 NS
-259 NDVVIRGIT
+259 NDI
-268 TYMGN
+268 
-273 TKPLYV
+273 
-279 VDGMPY
+279 
-285 EGDLASIN
+285 ESIE
-293 PTDVQNITVL
+293 VL

-841 FDINVTLVKKDFE
+841 FDINVTLVK
-854 WNMNYNLT
+854 
-862 TNMNKVTALDASV
+862 
-875 DAKGT
+875 
-880 GIINTRPGAI
+880 
-890 TKKDLALGTYFMAEW
+890 
-905 AGVDPEKGIGMI
+905 
-917 YEIDL
+917 
-922 DRYNKTGETVKT
+922 
-934 GRLIPATQSNVNK
+934 
-947 HRIIQEGKTA
+947 
-957 LPKVYMGWT
+957 
-966 NNFKYKAFDLSFMFY
+966 
-981 LSLGSYTFNYHRYTK
+981 
-996 SFVGDGRNNVTADIY
+996 
-1011 ENSWKKPGDIAEYPQ
+1011 
-1026 LRWQD
+1026 
-1031 KYNYDDNGNDKQN
+1031 
-1044 VTYIKHD
+1044 
-1051 AGHTKYLE
+1051 
-1059 KSAYLR
+1059 
-1065 LRNLTLG
+1065 
-1072 YTLPQRICSKIN
+1072 
-1084 IDALRVY
+1084 
-1091 VSAVNLFTITSFN
+1091 
-1104 GYDPEVR
+1104 
-1111 VKNQTGANA
+1111 
-1120 QGAVFSGSE
+1120 
-1129 MPQTR
+1129 
-1134 IFSAGINFKF
+1134 

>member
-1 MSTKLLSETICRKGL
+1 MNSFTRIGLRSRFLLVL
-16 MVKCFVA
+16 M
-23 LIVFCCSVGEAF
+23 IG
-35 AQTNTKVTINVNNVL
+35 
-50 IRTALDQLQREAKI
+50 
-64 HFVYDEENIDSGKR
+64 
-78 VSLSYTETPLN
+78 
-89 AVLDDFCKQTSLRYE
+89 
-104 VKRNLILIL
+104 LIL
-113 PSKAEKTTGK
+113 PTLSVWGQNATITGK
-123 HEPFYMTGVV
+123 VVDPKGEPLVGVSV
-133 TDETGES
+133 LEQ
-140 IIGATIMIGG
+140 G
-150 TSQGT
+150 TTNGT
-155 VTDIDGR
+155 VTDMNGR
-162 YSLQVTPGDL
+162 YSIVVQKDSSPLRFSYMGFDNQEIVPGKRRVIDVTL
-172 VSFTFVGMAD
+172 TENS
-182 KVVKVQAGKKVV
+182 VVID
-194 NVKMETNATALAD
+194 D
-207 VVVTGYQT
+207 VVVIAYGTKKRRDMIGSV
-215 LSKERATGSYS
+215 SKIKSDEMSLMQGGRFENSLQGLASGVQVVNDGMPGSTPQIKIRGIGS
-226 VISEKST
+226 IASGSDPLWVVDGIVGGGST
-233 KGKLETDVLSRIEG
+233 MV
-247 LVAGINKTSSNS
+247 NS
-259 NDVVIRGIT
+259 NDI
-268 TYMGN
+268 
-273 TKPLYV
+273 
-279 VDGMPY
+279 
-285 EGDLASIN
+285 ESIE
-293 PTDVQNITVL
+293 VL

-490 FPWRKVYDPEDPTG
+490 FPWCKVYDPEVPTG

-826 SMWANVGSMYNQGFE
+826 SMWANVGSMYNRGFE

-854 WNMNYNLT
+854 WNMNYN
-862 TNMNKVTALDASV
+862 
-875 DAKGT
+875 
-880 GIINTRPGAI
+880 
-890 TKKDLALGTYFMAEW
+890 
-905 AGVDPEKGIGMI
+905 
-917 YEIDL
+917 
-922 DRYNKTGETVKT
+922 
-934 GRLIPATQSNVNK
+934 
-947 HRIIQEGKTA
+947 
-957 LPKVYMGWT
+957 
-966 NNFKYKAFDLSFMFY
+966 
-981 LSLGSYTFNYHRYTK
+981 
-996 SFVGDGRNNVTADIY
+996 
-1011 ENSWKKPGDIAEYPQ
+1011 
-1026 LRWQD
+1026 
-1031 KYNYDDNGNDKQN
+1031 
-1044 VTYIKHD
+1044 
-1051 AGHTKYLE
+1051 
-1059 KSAYLR
+1059 
-1065 LRNLTLG
+1065 
-1072 YTLPQRICSKIN
+1072 
-1084 IDALRVY
+1084 
-1091 VSAVNLFTITSFN
+1091 
-1104 GYDPEVR
+1104 
-1111 VKNQTGANA
+1111 
-1120 QGAVFSGSE
+1120 
-1129 MPQTR
+1129 
-1134 IFSAGINFKF
+1134 

>member
-1 MSTKLLSETICRKGL
+1 MNSFTRIGLRSRFLLVL
-16 MVKCFVA
+16 M
-23 LIVFCCSVGEAF
+23 IG
-35 AQTNTKVTINVNNVL
+35 
-50 IRTALDQLQREAKI
+50 
-64 HFVYDEENIDSGKR
+64 
-78 VSLSYTETPLN
+78 
-89 AVLDDFCKQTSLRYE
+89 
-104 VKRNLILIL
+104 LIL
-113 PSKAEKTTGK
+113 PTLSVWGQNATITGK
-123 HEPFYMTGVV
+123 VVDPKGEPLVGVSV
-133 TDETGES
+133 LEQ
-140 IIGATIMIGG
+140 G
-150 TSQGT
+150 TTNGT
-155 VTDIDGR
+155 VTDMNGR
-162 YSLQVTPGDL
+162 YSIVVQKDSSPLRFSYMGFDNQEIVPGKRRVIDVTL
-172 VSFTFVGMAD
+172 TENS
-182 KVVKVQAGKKVV
+182 VVID
-194 NVKMETNATALAD
+194 D
-207 VVVTGYQT
+207 VVVIAYGTKKRRDMIGSV
-215 LSKERATGSYS
+215 SKIKSDEMSLMQGGRFENSLQGLASGVQVVNDGMPGSTPQIKIRGIGS
-226 VISEKST
+226 IASGSDPLWVVDGIVGGGST
-233 KGKLETDVLSRIEG
+233 MV
-247 LVAGINKTSSNS
+247 NS
-259 NDVVIRGIT
+259 NDI
-268 TYMGN
+268 
-273 TKPLYV
+273 
-279 VDGMPY
+279 
-285 EGDLASIN
+285 ESIE
-293 PTDVQNITVL
+293 VL

-742 NSYSIKSKQ
+742 NSYSIKYMQS
-751 YYNNMQNMFLWNI
+751 YY
-764 ANKAAKWEKNKSI
+764 K
-777 DLGLDY
+777 
-783 ALFNNKVNGSIAYY
+783 KV
-797 RRTTSDMLMRVQL
+797 
-810 PASAGITNSG
+810 
-820 GNADNN
+820 
-826 SMWANVGSMYNQGFE
+826 
-841 FDINVTLVKKDFE
+841 KC
-854 WNMNYNLT
+854 
-862 TNMNKVTALDASV
+862 
-875 DAKGT
+875 
-880 GIINTRPGAI
+880 
-890 TKKDLALGTYFMAEW
+890 
-905 AGVDPEKGIGMI
+905 
-917 YEIDL
+917 
-922 DRYNKTGETVKT
+922 
-934 GRLIPATQSNVNK
+934 
-947 HRIIQEGKTA
+947 GK
-957 LPKVYMGWT
+957 
-966 NNFKYKAFDLSFMFY
+966 
-981 LSLGSYTFNYHRYTK
+981 
-996 SFVGDGRNNVTADIY
+996 I
-1011 ENSWKKPGDIAEYPQ
+1011 
-1026 LRWQD
+1026 
-1031 KYNYDDNGNDKQN
+1031 
-1044 VTYIKHD
+1044 
-1051 AGHTKYLE
+1051 
-1059 KSAYLR
+1059 
-1065 LRNLTLG
+1065 
-1072 YTLPQRICSKIN
+1072 
-1084 IDALRVY
+1084 
-1091 VSAVNLFTITSFN
+1091 
-1104 GYDPEVR
+1104 
-1111 VKNQTGANA
+1111 
-1120 QGAVFSGSE
+1120 
-1129 MPQTR
+1129 
-1134 IFSAGINFKF
+1134 

>member
-1 MSTKLLSETICRKGL
+1 MNSFTRIGLRSRFLLVL
-16 MVKCFVA
+16 M
-23 LIVFCCSVGEAF
+23 IG
-35 AQTNTKVTINVNNVL
+35 
-50 IRTALDQLQREAKI
+50 
-64 HFVYDEENIDSGKR
+64 
-78 VSLSYTETPLN
+78 
-89 AVLDDFCKQTSLRYE
+89 
-104 VKRNLILIL
+104 LIL
-113 PSKAEKTTGK
+113 PTLSVWGQNATITGK
-123 HEPFYMTGVV
+123 VVDPKGEPLVGVSV
-133 TDETGES
+133 LEQ
-140 IIGATIMIGG
+140 G
-150 TSQGT
+150 TTNGT
-155 VTDIDGR
+155 VTDMNGR
-162 YSLQVTPGDL
+162 YSIVVQKDSSPLRFSYMGFDNQEIVPGKRRVIDVTL
-172 VSFTFVGMAD
+172 TENS
-182 KVVKVQAGKKVV
+182 VVID
-194 NVKMETNATALAD
+194 D
-207 VVVTGYQT
+207 VVVIAYGTKKRRDMIGSV
-215 LSKERATGSYS
+215 SKIKSDEMSLMQGGRFENSLQGLASGVQVVNDGMPGSTPQIKIRGIGS
-226 VISEKST
+226 IASGSDPLWVVDGIVGGGST
-233 KGKLETDVLSRIEG
+233 MV
-247 LVAGINKTSSNS
+247 NS
-259 NDVVIRGIT
+259 NDI
-268 TYMGN
+268 
-273 TKPLYV
+273 
-279 VDGMPY
+279 
-285 EGDLASIN
+285 ESIE
-293 PTDVQNITVL
+293 VL

-751 YYNNMQNMFLWNI
+751 YYN
-764 ANKAAKWEKNKSI
+764 KS
-777 DLGLDY
+777 
-783 ALFNNKVNGSIAYY
+783 
-797 RRTTSDMLMRVQL
+797 
-810 PASAGITNSG
+810 
-820 GNADNN
+820 
-826 SMWANVGSMYNQGFE
+826 
-841 FDINVTLVKKDFE
+841 
-854 WNMNYNLT
+854 
-862 TNMNKVTALDASV
+862 
-875 DAKGT
+875 
-880 GIINTRPGAI
+880 
-890 TKKDLALGTYFMAEW
+890 
-905 AGVDPEKGIGMI
+905 
-917 YEIDL
+917 
-922 DRYNKTGETVKT
+922 
-934 GRLIPATQSNVNK
+934 
-947 HRIIQEGKTA
+947 
-957 LPKVYMGWT
+957 
-966 NNFKYKAFDLSFMFY
+966 
-981 LSLGSYTFNYHRYTK
+981 
-996 SFVGDGRNNVTADIY
+996 
-1011 ENSWKKPGDIAEYPQ
+1011 
-1026 LRWQD
+1026 
-1031 KYNYDDNGNDKQN
+1031 
-1044 VTYIKHD
+1044 
-1051 AGHTKYLE
+1051 LE
-1059 KSAYLR
+1059 
-1065 LRNLTLG
+1065 
-1072 YTLPQRICSKIN
+1072 
-1084 IDALRVY
+1084 
-1091 VSAVNLFTITSFN
+1091 
-1104 GYDPEVR
+1104 
-1111 VKNQTGANA
+1111 
-1120 QGAVFSGSE
+1120 
-1129 MPQTR
+1129 
-1134 IFSAGINFKF
+1134 

>member
-1 MSTKLLSETICRKGL
+1 MNSFTRIGLRSRFLLVL
-16 MVKCFVA
+16 M
-23 LIVFCCSVGEAF
+23 IG
-35 AQTNTKVTINVNNVL
+35 
-50 IRTALDQLQREAKI
+50 
-64 HFVYDEENIDSGKR
+64 
-78 VSLSYTETPLN
+78 
-89 AVLDDFCKQTSLRYE
+89 
-104 VKRNLILIL
+104 LIL
-113 PSKAEKTTGK
+113 PTLSVWGQNATITGK
-123 HEPFYMTGVV
+123 VVDPKGEPLVGVSV
-133 TDETGES
+133 LEQ
-140 IIGATIMIGG
+140 G
-150 TSQGT
+150 TTNGT
-155 VTDIDGR
+155 VTDMNGR
-162 YSLQVTPGDL
+162 YSIVVQKDSSPLRFSYMGFDNQEIVPGKRRVIDVTL
-172 VSFTFVGMAD
+172 TENS
-182 KVVKVQAGKKVV
+182 VVID
-194 NVKMETNATALAD
+194 D
-207 VVVTGYQT
+207 VVVIAYGTKKRRDMIGSV
-215 LSKERATGSYS
+215 SKIKSDEMSLMQGGRFENSLQGLASGVQVVNDGMPGSTPQIKIRGIGS
-226 VISEKST
+226 IASGSDPLWVVDGIVGGGST
-233 KGKLETDVLSRIEG
+233 MV
-247 LVAGINKTSSNS
+247 NS
-259 NDVVIRGIT
+259 NDI
-268 TYMGN
+268 
-273 TKPLYV
+273 
-279 VDGMPY
+279 
-285 EGDLASIN
+285 ESIE
-293 PTDVQNITVL
+293 VL

-666 IDYKF
+666 IDYSSNNVI
-671 KQRYLLGASF
+671 YL
-681 VREGSSKFVKENRF
+681 EH
-695 GDFYSVSGGWIISD
+695 
-709 EAFMRNAG
+709 
-717 FISLLKLRGSYGE
+717 LLY
-730 TGNQN
+730 
-735 IPSEVTK
+735 
-742 NSYSIKSKQ
+742 
-751 YYNNMQNMFLWNI
+751 
-764 ANKAAKWEKNKSI
+764 AK
-777 DLGLDY
+777 D
-783 ALFNNKVNGSIAYY
+783 
-797 RRTTSDMLMRVQL
+797 
-810 PASAGITNSG
+810 
-820 GNADNN
+820 
-826 SMWANVGSMYNQGFE
+826 
-841 FDINVTLVKKDFE
+841 
-854 WNMNYNLT
+854 
-862 TNMNKVTALDASV
+862 
-875 DAKGT
+875 
-880 GIINTRPGAI
+880 
-890 TKKDLALGTYFMAEW
+890 
-905 AGVDPEKGIGMI
+905 
-917 YEIDL
+917 
-922 DRYNKTGETVKT
+922 
-934 GRLIPATQSNVNK
+934 
-947 HRIIQEGKTA
+947 H
-957 LPKVYMGWT
+957 
-966 NNFKYKAFDLSFMFY
+966 
-981 LSLGSYTFNYHRYTK
+981 LSL
-996 SFVGDGRNNVTADIY
+996 
-1011 ENSWKKPGDIAEYPQ
+1011 
-1026 LRWQD
+1026 
-1031 KYNYDDNGNDKQN
+1031 
-1044 VTYIKHD
+1044 
-1051 AGHTKYLE
+1051 
-1059 KSAYLR
+1059 
-1065 LRNLTLG
+1065 
-1072 YTLPQRICSKIN
+1072 
-1084 IDALRVY
+1084 
-1091 VSAVNLFTITSFN
+1091 
-1104 GYDPEVR
+1104 
-1111 VKNQTGANA
+1111 
-1120 QGAVFSGSE
+1120 
-1129 MPQTR
+1129 
-1134 IFSAGINFKF
+1134 

>member
-1 MSTKLLSETICRKGL
+1 MNSFTRIGLRSRFLLVL
-16 MVKCFVA
+16 M
-23 LIVFCCSVGEAF
+23 IG
-35 AQTNTKVTINVNNVL
+35 
-50 IRTALDQLQREAKI
+50 
-64 HFVYDEENIDSGKR
+64 
-78 VSLSYTETPLN
+78 
-89 AVLDDFCKQTSLRYE
+89 
-104 VKRNLILIL
+104 LIL
-113 PSKAEKTTGK
+113 PTLSVWGQNATITGK
-123 HEPFYMTGVV
+123 VVDPKGEPLVGVSV
-133 TDETGES
+133 LEQ
-140 IIGATIMIGG
+140 G
-150 TSQGT
+150 TTNGT
-155 VTDIDGR
+155 VTDMNGR
-162 YSLQVTPGDL
+162 YSIVVQKDSSPLRFSYMGFDNQEIVPGKRRVIDVTL
-172 VSFTFVGMAD
+172 TENS
-182 KVVKVQAGKKVV
+182 VVID
-194 NVKMETNATALAD
+194 D
-207 VVVTGYQT
+207 VVVIAYGTKKRRDMIGSV
-215 LSKERATGSYS
+215 SKIKSDEMSLMQGGRFENSLQGLASGVQVVNDGMPGSTPQIKIRGIGS
-226 VISEKST
+226 IASGSDPLWVVDGIVGGGST
-233 KGKLETDVLSRIEG
+233 MV
-247 LVAGINKTSSNS
+247 NS
-259 NDVVIRGIT
+259 NDI
-268 TYMGN
+268 
-273 TKPLYV
+273 
-279 VDGMPY
+279 
-285 EGDLASIN
+285 ESIE
-293 PTDVQNITVL
+293 VL

-742 NSYSIKSKQ
+742 NSYS
-751 YYNNMQNMFLWNI
+751 
-764 ANKAAKWEKNKSI
+764 
-777 DLGLDY
+777 
-783 ALFNNKVNGSIAYY
+783 
-797 RRTTSDMLMRVQL
+797 
-810 PASAGITNSG
+810 P
-820 GNADNN
+820 
-826 SMWANVGSMYNQGFE
+826 
-841 FDINVTLVKKDFE
+841 
-854 WNMNYNLT
+854 
-862 TNMNKVTALDASV
+862 
-875 DAKGT
+875 
-880 GIINTRPGAI
+880 
-890 TKKDLALGTYFMAEW
+890 
-905 AGVDPEKGIGMI
+905 
-917 YEIDL
+917 
-922 DRYNKTGETVKT
+922 
-934 GRLIPATQSNVNK
+934 
-947 HRIIQEGKTA
+947 
-957 LPKVYMGWT
+957 
-966 NNFKYKAFDLSFMFY
+966 
-981 LSLGSYTFNYHRYTK
+981 
-996 SFVGDGRNNVTADIY
+996 
-1011 ENSWKKPGDIAEYPQ
+1011 
-1026 LRWQD
+1026 
-1031 KYNYDDNGNDKQN
+1031 
-1044 VTYIKHD
+1044 
-1051 AGHTKYLE
+1051 
-1059 KSAYLR
+1059 
-1065 LRNLTLG
+1065 
-1072 YTLPQRICSKIN
+1072 
-1084 IDALRVY
+1084 
-1091 VSAVNLFTITSFN
+1091 
-1104 GYDPEVR
+1104 
-1111 VKNQTGANA
+1111 
-1120 QGAVFSGSE
+1120 
-1129 MPQTR
+1129 
-1134 IFSAGINFKF
+1134 

>member
-1 MSTKLLSETICRKGL
+1 MNSFTRIGLRSRFLLVL
-16 MVKCFVA
+16 M
-23 LIVFCCSVGEAF
+23 IG
-35 AQTNTKVTINVNNVL
+35 
-50 IRTALDQLQREAKI
+50 
-64 HFVYDEENIDSGKR
+64 
-78 VSLSYTETPLN
+78 
-89 AVLDDFCKQTSLRYE
+89 
-104 VKRNLILIL
+104 LIL
-113 PSKAEKTTGK
+113 PTLSVWGQNATITGK
-123 HEPFYMTGVV
+123 VVDPKGEPLVGVSV
-133 TDETGES
+133 LEQ
-140 IIGATIMIGG
+140 G
-150 TSQGT
+150 TTNGT
-155 VTDIDGR
+155 VTDMNGR
-162 YSLQVTPGDL
+162 YSIVVQKDSSPLRFSYMGFDNQEIVPGKRRVIDVTL
-172 VSFTFVGMAD
+172 TENS
-182 KVVKVQAGKKVV
+182 VVID
-194 NVKMETNATALAD
+194 D
-207 VVVTGYQT
+207 VVVIAYGTKKRRDMIGSV
-215 LSKERATGSYS
+215 SKIKSDEMSLMQGGRFENSLQGLASGVQVVNDGMPGSTPQIKIRGIGS
-226 VISEKST
+226 IASGSDPLWVVDGIVGGGST
-233 KGKLETDVLSRIEG
+233 MV
-247 LVAGINKTSSNS
+247 NS
-259 NDVVIRGIT
+259 NDI
-268 TYMGN
+268 
-273 TKPLYV
+273 
-279 VDGMPY
+279 
-285 EGDLASIN
+285 ESIE
-293 PTDVQNITVL
+293 VL

-354 STKTYFN
+354 NTKTYFN

-366 RANVGL
+366 RAYVGL

-443 LKGLSMNAVSA
+443 LKG
-454 RLNSE
+454 
-459 FKKGIVTLGTQSFLK
+459 IVTLGTQSFLK
-474 FDRKKS
+474 YDRKIS

-917 YEIDL
+917 YEIDI

>member
-1 MSTKLLSETICRKGL
+1 MNSFTRIGLRSRFLLVL
-16 MVKCFVA
+16 M
-23 LIVFCCSVGEAF
+23 IG
-35 AQTNTKVTINVNNVL
+35 
-50 IRTALDQLQREAKI
+50 
-64 HFVYDEENIDSGKR
+64 
-78 VSLSYTETPLN
+78 
-89 AVLDDFCKQTSLRYE
+89 
-104 VKRNLILIL
+104 LIL
-113 PSKAEKTTGK
+113 PTLSVWGQNATITGK
-123 HEPFYMTGVV
+123 VVDPKGEPLVGVSV
-133 TDETGES
+133 LEQ
-140 IIGATIMIGG
+140 G
-150 TSQGT
+150 TTNGT
-155 VTDIDGR
+155 VTDMNGR
-162 YSLQVTPGDL
+162 YSIVVQKDSSPLRFSYMGFDNQEIVPGKRRVIDVTL
-172 VSFTFVGMAD
+172 TENS
-182 KVVKVQAGKKVV
+182 VVID
-194 NVKMETNATALAD
+194 D
-207 VVVTGYQT
+207 VVVIAYGTKKRRDMIGSV
-215 LSKERATGSYS
+215 SKIKSDEMSLMQGGRFENSLQGLASGVQVVNDGMPGSTPQIKIRGIGS
-226 VISEKST
+226 IASGSDPLWVVDGIVGGGST
-233 KGKLETDVLSRIEG
+233 MV
-247 LVAGINKTSSNS
+247 NS
-259 NDVVIRGIT
+259 NDI
-268 TYMGN
+268 
-273 TKPLYV
+273 
-279 VDGMPY
+279 
-285 EGDLASIN
+285 ESIE
-293 PTDVQNITVL
+293 VL

-890 TKKDLALGTYFMAEW
+890 TKKDLALGTYFMAE
-905 AGVDPEKGIGMI
+905 
-917 YEIDL
+917 
-922 DRYNKTGETVKT
+922 
-934 GRLIPATQSNVNK
+934 
-947 HRIIQEGKTA
+947 
-957 LPKVYMGWT
+957 
-966 NNFKYKAFDLSFMFY
+966 
-981 LSLGSYTFNYHRYTK
+981 
-996 SFVGDGRNNVTADIY
+996 
-1011 ENSWKKPGDIAEYPQ
+1011 
-1026 LRWQD
+1026 
-1031 KYNYDDNGNDKQN
+1031 
-1044 VTYIKHD
+1044 
-1051 AGHTKYLE
+1051 
-1059 KSAYLR
+1059 
-1065 LRNLTLG
+1065 
-1072 YTLPQRICSKIN
+1072 
-1084 IDALRVY
+1084 
-1091 VSAVNLFTITSFN
+1091 
-1104 GYDPEVR
+1104 
-1111 VKNQTGANA
+1111 
-1120 QGAVFSGSE
+1120 
-1129 MPQTR
+1129 
-1134 IFSAGINFKF
+1134 

>member
-1 MSTKLLSETICRKGL
+1 MNSFTRIGLRSRFLLVL
-16 MVKCFVA
+16 M
-23 LIVFCCSVGEAF
+23 IG
-35 AQTNTKVTINVNNVL
+35 
-50 IRTALDQLQREAKI
+50 
-64 HFVYDEENIDSGKR
+64 
-78 VSLSYTETPLN
+78 
-89 AVLDDFCKQTSLRYE
+89 
-104 VKRNLILIL
+104 LIL
-113 PSKAEKTTGK
+113 PTLSVWGQNATITGK
-123 HEPFYMTGVV
+123 VVDPKGEPLVGVSV
-133 TDETGES
+133 LEQ
-140 IIGATIMIGG
+140 G
-150 TSQGT
+150 TTNGT
-155 VTDIDGR
+155 VTDMNGR
-162 YSLQVTPGDL
+162 YSIVVQKDSSPLRFSYMGFDNQEFVPGKRRVIDVTL
-172 VSFTFVGMAD
+172 TENS
-182 KVVKVQAGKKVV
+182 VVID
-194 NVKMETNATALAD
+194 D
-207 VVVTGYQT
+207 VVVIAYGTKKRRDMIGSV
-215 LSKERATGSYS
+215 SKIKSDEMSLMQGGRFENSLQGLASGVQVVNDGMPGSTPQIKIRGIGS
-226 VISEKST
+226 IASGSDPLWVVDGIVGGGST
-233 KGKLETDVLSRIEG
+233 MV
-247 LVAGINKTSSNS
+247 NS
-259 NDVVIRGIT
+259 NDI
-268 TYMGN
+268 
-273 TKPLYV
+273 
-279 VDGMPY
+279 
-285 EGDLASIN
+285 ESIE
-293 PTDVQNITVL
+293 VL

-751 YYNNMQNMFLWNI
+751 YYNNMQNMF
-764 ANKAAKWEKNKSI
+764 
-777 DLGLDY
+777 
-783 ALFNNKVNGSIAYY
+783 
-797 RRTTSDMLMRVQL
+797 
-810 PASAGITNSG
+810 
-820 GNADNN
+820 
-826 SMWANVGSMYNQGFE
+826 
-841 FDINVTLVKKDFE
+841 
-854 WNMNYNLT
+854 
-862 TNMNKVTALDASV
+862 
-875 DAKGT
+875 
-880 GIINTRPGAI
+880 
-890 TKKDLALGTYFMAEW
+890 
-905 AGVDPEKGIGMI
+905 
-917 YEIDL
+917 
-922 DRYNKTGETVKT
+922 
-934 GRLIPATQSNVNK
+934 
-947 HRIIQEGKTA
+947 
-957 LPKVYMGWT
+957 
-966 NNFKYKAFDLSFMFY
+966 
-981 LSLGSYTFNYHRYTK
+981 
-996 SFVGDGRNNVTADIY
+996 
-1011 ENSWKKPGDIAEYPQ
+1011 
-1026 LRWQD
+1026 
-1031 KYNYDDNGNDKQN
+1031 
-1044 VTYIKHD
+1044 
-1051 AGHTKYLE
+1051 
-1059 KSAYLR
+1059 
-1065 LRNLTLG
+1065 
-1072 YTLPQRICSKIN
+1072 
-1084 IDALRVY
+1084 
-1091 VSAVNLFTITSFN
+1091 
-1104 GYDPEVR
+1104 
-1111 VKNQTGANA
+1111 
-1120 QGAVFSGSE
+1120 
-1129 MPQTR
+1129 
-1134 IFSAGINFKF
+1134 

>member
-1 MSTKLLSETICRKGL
+1 MNSFTRIGLRSRFLLVL
-16 MVKCFVA
+16 M
-23 LIVFCCSVGEAF
+23 IG
-35 AQTNTKVTINVNNVL
+35 
-50 IRTALDQLQREAKI
+50 
-64 HFVYDEENIDSGKR
+64 
-78 VSLSYTETPLN
+78 
-89 AVLDDFCKQTSLRYE
+89 
-104 VKRNLILIL
+104 LIL
-113 PSKAEKTTGK
+113 PMLSVWGQNATITGK
-123 HEPFYMTGVV
+123 VVDPKGEPLVGVSV
-133 TDETGES
+133 LEQ
-140 IIGATIMIGG
+140 G
-150 TSQGT
+150 TTNGT
-155 VTDIDGR
+155 VTDMNGR
-162 YSLQVTPGDL
+162 YSIVVQKDSSPLRFSYMGFDNQEIVPGKRRVIDVTL
-172 VSFTFVGMAD
+172 TENS
-182 KVVKVQAGKKVV
+182 VVID
-194 NVKMETNATALAD
+194 D
-207 VVVTGYQT
+207 VVVIAYGTKKRRDMIGSV
-215 LSKERATGSYS
+215 SKIKSDEMSLMQGGRFENSLQGLASGVQVVNDGMPGSTPQIKIRGIGS
-226 VISEKST
+226 IASGSDPLWVVDGIVGGGST
-233 KGKLETDVLSRIEG
+233 MV
-247 LVAGINKTSSNS
+247 NS
-259 NDVVIRGIT
+259 NDI
-268 TYMGN
+268 
-273 TKPLYV
+273 
-279 VDGMPY
+279 
-285 EGDLASIN
+285 ESIE
-293 PTDVQNITVL
+293 VL

-666 IDYKF
+666 IDLEH
-671 KQRYLLGASF
+671 LL
-681 VREGSSKFVKENRF
+681 
-695 GDFYSVSGGWIISD
+695 Y
-709 EAFMRNAG
+709 
-717 FISLLKLRGSYGE
+717 
-730 TGNQN
+730 
-735 IPSEVTK
+735 
-742 NSYSIKSKQ
+742 
-751 YYNNMQNMFLWNI
+751 
-764 ANKAAKWEKNKSI
+764 AK
-777 DLGLDY
+777 D
-783 ALFNNKVNGSIAYY
+783 
-797 RRTTSDMLMRVQL
+797 
-810 PASAGITNSG
+810 
-820 GNADNN
+820 
-826 SMWANVGSMYNQGFE
+826 
-841 FDINVTLVKKDFE
+841 
-854 WNMNYNLT
+854 
-862 TNMNKVTALDASV
+862 
-875 DAKGT
+875 
-880 GIINTRPGAI
+880 
-890 TKKDLALGTYFMAEW
+890 
-905 AGVDPEKGIGMI
+905 
-917 YEIDL
+917 
-922 DRYNKTGETVKT
+922 
-934 GRLIPATQSNVNK
+934 
-947 HRIIQEGKTA
+947 H
-957 LPKVYMGWT
+957 
-966 NNFKYKAFDLSFMFY
+966 
-981 LSLGSYTFNYHRYTK
+981 LSL
-996 SFVGDGRNNVTADIY
+996 
-1011 ENSWKKPGDIAEYPQ
+1011 
-1026 LRWQD
+1026 
-1031 KYNYDDNGNDKQN
+1031 
-1044 VTYIKHD
+1044 
-1051 AGHTKYLE
+1051 
-1059 KSAYLR
+1059 
-1065 LRNLTLG
+1065 
-1072 YTLPQRICSKIN
+1072 
-1084 IDALRVY
+1084 
-1091 VSAVNLFTITSFN
+1091 
-1104 GYDPEVR
+1104 
-1111 VKNQTGANA
+1111 
-1120 QGAVFSGSE
+1120 
-1129 MPQTR
+1129 
-1134 IFSAGINFKF
+1134 

>member
-1 MSTKLLSETICRKGL
+1 MNSFTRIGLRSRFLLVL
-16 MVKCFVA
+16 M
-23 LIVFCCSVGEAF
+23 IG
-35 AQTNTKVTINVNNVL
+35 
-50 IRTALDQLQREAKI
+50 
-64 HFVYDEENIDSGKR
+64 
-78 VSLSYTETPLN
+78 
-89 AVLDDFCKQTSLRYE
+89 
-104 VKRNLILIL
+104 LIL
-113 PSKAEKTTGK
+113 PMLSVWGQNATITGK
-123 HEPFYMTGVV
+123 VVDPKGEPLVGVSV
-133 TDETGES
+133 LEQ
-140 IIGATIMIGG
+140 G
-150 TSQGT
+150 TTNGT
-155 VTDIDGR
+155 VTDMNGR
-162 YSLQVTPGDL
+162 YSIVVQKDSSPLRFSYMGFDNQEIVPGKRRVIDVTL
-172 VSFTFVGMAD
+172 TENS
-182 KVVKVQAGKKVV
+182 VVID
-194 NVKMETNATALAD
+194 D
-207 VVVTGYQT
+207 VVVIAYGTKKRRDMIGSV
-215 LSKERATGSYS
+215 SKIKSDEMSLMQGGRFENSLQGLASGVQVVNDGMPGSTPQIKIRGIGS
-226 VISEKST
+226 IASGSDPLWVVDGIVGGGST
-233 KGKLETDVLSRIEG
+233 MV
-247 LVAGINKTSSNS
+247 NS
-259 NDVVIRGIT
+259 NDI
-268 TYMGN
+268 
-273 TKPLYV
+273 
-279 VDGMPY
+279 
-285 EGDLASIN
+285 ESIE
-293 PTDVQNITVL
+293 VL
-303 KDAAATAI
+303 KDASATAI

-474 FDRKKS
+474 FDRKKT

-1111 VKNQTGANA
+1111 VKTKQ
-1120 QGAVFSGSE
+1120 VPMRRELYSPVVKCRRPVYS
-1129 MPQTR
+1129 PQVLTL
-1134 IFSAGINFKF
+1134 NFN

>member
-1 MSTKLLSETICRKGL
+1 MNSFTRIGLRSRFLLVL
-16 MVKCFVA
+16 M
-23 LIVFCCSVGEAF
+23 IG
-35 AQTNTKVTINVNNVL
+35 
-50 IRTALDQLQREAKI
+50 
-64 HFVYDEENIDSGKR
+64 
-78 VSLSYTETPLN
+78 
-89 AVLDDFCKQTSLRYE
+89 
-104 VKRNLILIL
+104 LIL
-113 PSKAEKTTGK
+113 PTLSVWGQNATITGK
-123 HEPFYMTGVV
+123 VVDPKGEPLVGVSV
-133 TDETGES
+133 LEQ
-140 IIGATIMIGG
+140 G
-150 TSQGT
+150 TTNGT
-155 VTDIDGR
+155 VTDMNGR
-162 YSLQVTPGDL
+162 YSIVVQKDSSPLRFSYMGFDNQEIVPGKRRVIDVTL
-172 VSFTFVGMAD
+172 TENS
-182 KVVKVQAGKKVV
+182 VVID
-194 NVKMETNATALAD
+194 D
-207 VVVTGYQT
+207 VVVIAYGTKKRRDMIGSV
-215 LSKERATGSYS
+215 SKIKSDEMSLMQGGRFENSLQGLASGVQVVNDGMPGSTPQIKCRGIGS
-226 VISEKST
+226 IASGSDPLWVVDGIVGGGST
-233 KGKLETDVLSRIEG
+233 MV
-247 LVAGINKTSSNS
+247 NS
-259 NDVVIRGIT
+259 NDI
-268 TYMGN
+268 
-273 TKPLYV
+273 
-279 VDGMPY
+279 
-285 EGDLASIN
+285 ESIE
-293 PTDVQNITVL
+293 VL

-1011 ENSWKKPGDIAEYPQ
+1011 ENSWKKPGDIAEYP
-1026 LRWQD
+1026 
-1031 KYNYDDNGNDKQN
+1031 
-1044 VTYIKHD
+1044 
-1051 AGHTKYLE
+1051 
-1059 KSAYLR
+1059 
-1065 LRNLTLG
+1065 
-1072 YTLPQRICSKIN
+1072 
-1084 IDALRVY
+1084 
-1091 VSAVNLFTITSFN
+1091 
-1104 GYDPEVR
+1104 
-1111 VKNQTGANA
+1111 
-1120 QGAVFSGSE
+1120 
-1129 MPQTR
+1129 
-1134 IFSAGINFKF
+1134 

>member
-1 MSTKLLSETICRKGL
+1 MNSFTRIGLRSRFLLVL
-16 MVKCFVA
+16 M
-23 LIVFCCSVGEAF
+23 IG
-35 AQTNTKVTINVNNVL
+35 
-50 IRTALDQLQREAKI
+50 
-64 HFVYDEENIDSGKR
+64 
-78 VSLSYTETPLN
+78 
-89 AVLDDFCKQTSLRYE
+89 
-104 VKRNLILIL
+104 LIL
-113 PSKAEKTTGK
+113 PTLSVWGQNATITGK
-123 HEPFYMTGVV
+123 VVDPKGEPLVGVSV
-133 TDETGES
+133 LEQ
-140 IIGATIMIGG
+140 G
-150 TSQGT
+150 TTNGT
-155 VTDIDGR
+155 VTDMNGR
-162 YSLQVTPGDL
+162 YSIVVQKDSSPLRFSYMGFDNQEIVPGKRRVIDVTL
-172 VSFTFVGMAD
+172 TENS
-182 KVVKVQAGKKVV
+182 VVID
-194 NVKMETNATALAD
+194 D
-207 VVVTGYQT
+207 VVVIAYGTKKRRDMIGSV
-215 LSKERATGSYS
+215 SKIKSDEMSLMQGGRFENSLQGLASGVQVVNDGMPGSTPQIKIRGIGS
-226 VISEKST
+226 IASGSDPLWVVDGIVGGGST
-233 KGKLETDVLSRIEG
+233 MV
-247 LVAGINKTSSNS
+247 NS
-259 NDVVIRGIT
+259 NDI
-268 TYMGN
+268 
-273 TKPLYV
+273 
-279 VDGMPY
+279 
-285 EGDLASIN
+285 ESIE
-293 PTDVQNITVL
+293 VL

-826 SMWANVGSMYNQGFE
+826 SMWANVGSMYN
-841 FDINVTLVKKDFE
+841 
-854 WNMNYNLT
+854 
-862 TNMNKVTALDASV
+862 
-875 DAKGT
+875 
-880 GIINTRPGAI
+880 
-890 TKKDLALGTYFMAEW
+890 
-905 AGVDPEKGIGMI
+905 
-917 YEIDL
+917 
-922 DRYNKTGETVKT
+922 
-934 GRLIPATQSNVNK
+934 
-947 HRIIQEGKTA
+947 
-957 LPKVYMGWT
+957 
-966 NNFKYKAFDLSFMFY
+966 
-981 LSLGSYTFNYHRYTK
+981 
-996 SFVGDGRNNVTADIY
+996 
-1011 ENSWKKPGDIAEYPQ
+1011 
-1026 LRWQD
+1026 
-1031 KYNYDDNGNDKQN
+1031 
-1044 VTYIKHD
+1044 
-1051 AGHTKYLE
+1051 
-1059 KSAYLR
+1059 
-1065 LRNLTLG
+1065 
-1072 YTLPQRICSKIN
+1072 
-1084 IDALRVY
+1084 
-1091 VSAVNLFTITSFN
+1091 
-1104 GYDPEVR
+1104 
-1111 VKNQTGANA
+1111 
-1120 QGAVFSGSE
+1120 
-1129 MPQTR
+1129 
-1134 IFSAGINFKF
+1134 

>member
-1 MSTKLLSETICRKGL
+1 MNSFTRIGLRSRFLLVL
-16 MVKCFVA
+16 M
-23 LIVFCCSVGEAF
+23 IG
-35 AQTNTKVTINVNNVL
+35 
-50 IRTALDQLQREAKI
+50 
-64 HFVYDEENIDSGKR
+64 
-78 VSLSYTETPLN
+78 
-89 AVLDDFCKQTSLRYE
+89 
-104 VKRNLILIL
+104 LIL
-113 PSKAEKTTGK
+113 PTLSVWGQNATITGK
-123 HEPFYMTGVV
+123 VVDPKGEPLVGVSV
-133 TDETGES
+133 LEQ
-140 IIGATIMIGG
+140 G
-150 TSQGT
+150 TTNGT
-155 VTDIDGR
+155 VTDMNGR
-162 YSLQVTPGDL
+162 YSIVVQKDSSPLRFSYMGFDNQEIVPGKRRVIDVTL
-172 VSFTFVGMAD
+172 TENS
-182 KVVKVQAGKKVV
+182 VVID
-194 NVKMETNATALAD
+194 D
-207 VVVTGYQT
+207 VVVIAYGTKKRRDMIGSV
-215 LSKERATGSYS
+215 SKIKSDEMSLMQGGRFENSLQGLASGVQVVNDGMPGSTPQIKIRGIGS
-226 VISEKST
+226 IASGSDPLWVVDGIVGGGST
-233 KGKLETDVLSRIEG
+233 MV
-247 LVAGINKTSSNS
+247 NS
-259 NDVVIRGIT
+259 NDI
-268 TYMGN
+268 
-273 TKPLYV
+273 
-279 VDGMPY
+279 
-285 EGDLASIN
+285 ESIE
-293 PTDVQNITVL
+293 VL

-671 KQRYLLGASF
+671 K
-681 VREGSSKFVKENRF
+681 
-695 GDFYSVSGGWIISD
+695 
-709 EAFMRNAG
+709 
-717 FISLLKLRGSYGE
+717 
-730 TGNQN
+730 
-735 IPSEVTK
+735 
-742 NSYSIKSKQ
+742 
-751 YYNNMQNMFLWNI
+751 
-764 ANKAAKWEKNKSI
+764 
-777 DLGLDY
+777 
-783 ALFNNKVNGSIAYY
+783 
-797 RRTTSDMLMRVQL
+797 
-810 PASAGITNSG
+810 
-820 GNADNN
+820 
-826 SMWANVGSMYNQGFE
+826 
-841 FDINVTLVKKDFE
+841 
-854 WNMNYNLT
+854 
-862 TNMNKVTALDASV
+862 
-875 DAKGT
+875 
-880 GIINTRPGAI
+880 
-890 TKKDLALGTYFMAEW
+890 
-905 AGVDPEKGIGMI
+905 
-917 YEIDL
+917 
-922 DRYNKTGETVKT
+922 
-934 GRLIPATQSNVNK
+934 
-947 HRIIQEGKTA
+947 
-957 LPKVYMGWT
+957 
-966 NNFKYKAFDLSFMFY
+966 
-981 LSLGSYTFNYHRYTK
+981 
-996 SFVGDGRNNVTADIY
+996 
-1011 ENSWKKPGDIAEYPQ
+1011 
-1026 LRWQD
+1026 
-1031 KYNYDDNGNDKQN
+1031 
-1044 VTYIKHD
+1044 
-1051 AGHTKYLE
+1051 
-1059 KSAYLR
+1059 
-1065 LRNLTLG
+1065 
-1072 YTLPQRICSKIN
+1072 
-1084 IDALRVY
+1084 
-1091 VSAVNLFTITSFN
+1091 
-1104 GYDPEVR
+1104 
-1111 VKNQTGANA
+1111 
-1120 QGAVFSGSE
+1120 
-1129 MPQTR
+1129 
-1134 IFSAGINFKF
+1134 

>member
-1 MSTKLLSETICRKGL
+1 MNSFTRIGLRSRFLLVL
-16 MVKCFVA
+16 M
-23 LIVFCCSVGEAF
+23 IG
-35 AQTNTKVTINVNNVL
+35 
-50 IRTALDQLQREAKI
+50 
-64 HFVYDEENIDSGKR
+64 
-78 VSLSYTETPLN
+78 
-89 AVLDDFCKQTSLRYE
+89 
-104 VKRNLILIL
+104 LIL
-113 PSKAEKTTGK
+113 PMLSVWGQNATITGK
-123 HEPFYMTGVV
+123 VVDPKGEPLVGVSV
-133 TDETGES
+133 LEQ
-140 IIGATIMIGG
+140 G
-150 TSQGT
+150 TTNGT
-155 VTDIDGR
+155 VTDMNGR
-162 YSLQVTPGDL
+162 YSIVVQKDSSPLRFSYMGFDNQEIVPGKRRVIDVTL
-172 VSFTFVGMAD
+172 TENS
-182 KVVKVQAGKKVV
+182 VVID
-194 NVKMETNATALAD
+194 D
-207 VVVTGYQT
+207 VVVIAYGTKKRRDMIGSV
-215 LSKERATGSYS
+215 SKIKSDEMSLMQGGRFENSLQGLASGVQVVNDGMPGSTPQIKIRGIGS
-226 VISEKST
+226 IASGSDPLWVVDGIVGGGST
-233 KGKLETDVLSRIEG
+233 MV
-247 LVAGINKTSSNS
+247 NS
-259 NDVVIRGIT
+259 NDI
-268 TYMGN
+268 
-273 TKPLYV
+273 
-279 VDGMPY
+279 
-285 EGDLASIN
+285 ESIE
-293 PTDVQNITVL
+293 VL

-917 YEIDL
+917 
-922 DRYNKTGETVKT
+922 
-934 GRLIPATQSNVNK
+934 
-947 HRIIQEGKTA
+947 
-957 LPKVYMGWT
+957 
-966 NNFKYKAFDLSFMFY
+966 
-981 LSLGSYTFNYHRYTK
+981 
-996 SFVGDGRNNVTADIY
+996 
-1011 ENSWKKPGDIAEYPQ
+1011 
-1026 LRWQD
+1026 
-1031 KYNYDDNGNDKQN
+1031 
-1044 VTYIKHD
+1044 
-1051 AGHTKYLE
+1051 
-1059 KSAYLR
+1059 
-1065 LRNLTLG
+1065 
-1072 YTLPQRICSKIN
+1072 
-1084 IDALRVY
+1084 
-1091 VSAVNLFTITSFN
+1091 
-1104 GYDPEVR
+1104 
-1111 VKNQTGANA
+1111 
-1120 QGAVFSGSE
+1120 
-1129 MPQTR
+1129 
-1134 IFSAGINFKF
+1134 

>member
-1 MSTKLLSETICRKGL
+1 MNSFTRIGLRSRFLLVL
-16 MVKCFVA
+16 M
-23 LIVFCCSVGEAF
+23 IG
-35 AQTNTKVTINVNNVL
+35 
-50 IRTALDQLQREAKI
+50 
-64 HFVYDEENIDSGKR
+64 
-78 VSLSYTETPLN
+78 
-89 AVLDDFCKQTSLRYE
+89 
-104 VKRNLILIL
+104 LIL
-113 PSKAEKTTGK
+113 PMLSVWGQNATITGK
-123 HEPFYMTGVV
+123 VVDPKGEPLVGVSV
-133 TDETGES
+133 LEQ
-140 IIGATIMIGG
+140 G
-150 TSQGT
+150 TTNGT
-155 VTDIDGR
+155 VTDMNGR
-162 YSLQVTPGDL
+162 YSIVVQKDSSPLRFSYMGFDNQEIVPGKRRVIDVTL
-172 VSFTFVGMAD
+172 TENS
-182 KVVKVQAGKKVV
+182 VVID
-194 NVKMETNATALAD
+194 D
-207 VVVTGYQT
+207 VVVIAYGTKKRRDMIGSV
-215 LSKERATGSYS
+215 SKIKSDEMSLMQGGRFENSLQGLASGVQVVNDGMPGSTPQIKIRGIGS
-226 VISEKST
+226 IASGSDPLWVVDGIVGGGST
-233 KGKLETDVLSRIEG
+233 MV
-247 LVAGINKTSSNS
+247 NS
-259 NDVVIRGIT
+259 NDI
-268 TYMGN
+268 
-273 TKPLYV
+273 
-279 VDGMPY
+279 
-285 EGDLASIN
+285 ESIE
-293 PTDVQNITVL
+293 VL

-957 LPKVYMGWT
+957 LPKVYMG
-966 NNFKYKAFDLSFMFY
+966 
-981 LSLGSYTFNYHRYTK
+981 
-996 SFVGDGRNNVTADIY
+996 
-1011 ENSWKKPGDIAEYPQ
+1011 
-1026 LRWQD
+1026 
-1031 KYNYDDNGNDKQN
+1031 
-1044 VTYIKHD
+1044 
-1051 AGHTKYLE
+1051 
-1059 KSAYLR
+1059 
-1065 LRNLTLG
+1065 
-1072 YTLPQRICSKIN
+1072 
-1084 IDALRVY
+1084 
-1091 VSAVNLFTITSFN
+1091 
-1104 GYDPEVR
+1104 
-1111 VKNQTGANA
+1111 
-1120 QGAVFSGSE
+1120 
-1129 MPQTR
+1129 
-1134 IFSAGINFKF
+1134 

>member
-1 MSTKLLSETICRKGL
+1 MIG
-16 MVKCFVA
+16 
-23 LIVFCCSVGEAF
+23 
-35 AQTNTKVTINVNNVL
+35 
-50 IRTALDQLQREAKI
+50 
-64 HFVYDEENIDSGKR
+64 
-78 VSLSYTETPLN
+78 
-89 AVLDDFCKQTSLRYE
+89 
-104 VKRNLILIL
+104 LIL
-113 PSKAEKTTGK
+113 PTLSVWGQNTTITGK
-123 HEPFYMTGVV
+123 VVDPKGEPLVGVSV
-133 TDETGES
+133 LEQ
-140 IIGATIMIGG
+140 G
-150 TSQGT
+150 TTNGT
-155 VTDIDGR
+155 VTDMNGR
-162 YSLQVTPGDL
+162 YSIVVQKDSSPLRFSYMGFDNQEIVPGKRRVIDVTL
-172 VSFTFVGMAD
+172 TENS
-182 KVVKVQAGKKVV
+182 VVID
-194 NVKMETNATALAD
+194 D
-207 VVVTGYQT
+207 VVVIAYGTKKRRDMIGSV
-215 LSKERATGSYS
+215 SKIKSDEMSLMQGGRFENSLQGLASGVQVVNDGMPGSTPQIKIRGIGS
-226 VISEKST
+226 IASGSDPLWVVDGIVGGGST
-233 KGKLETDVLSRIEG
+233 MV
-247 LVAGINKTSSNS
+247 NS
-259 NDVVIRGIT
+259 NDI
-268 TYMGN
+268 
-273 TKPLYV
+273 
-279 VDGMPY
+279 
-285 EGDLASIN
+285 ESIE
-293 PTDVQNITVL
+293 VL

-354 STKTYFN
+354 NTKTYFD

-541 NLKWIKGLSV
+541 NLKWIKGLAV

-562 QSDYWLSGLITNTG
+562 QSDYWLSGLINNTG

-681 VREGSSKFVKENRF
+681 VREGSSKFVKEN
-695 GDFYSVSGGWIISD
+695 
-709 EAFMRNAG
+709 
-717 FISLLKLRGSYGE
+717 LLCVM
-730 TGNQN
+730 
-735 IPSEVTK
+735 PV
-742 NSYSIKSKQ
+742 
-751 YYNNMQNMFLWNI
+751 
-764 ANKAAKWEKNKSI
+764 
-777 DLGLDY
+777 
-783 ALFNNKVNGSIAYY
+783 LF
-797 RRTTSDMLMRVQL
+797 
-810 PASAGITNSG
+810 
-820 GNADNN
+820 
-826 SMWANVGSMYNQGFE
+826 
-841 FDINVTLVKKDFE
+841 
-854 WNMNYNLT
+854 
-862 TNMNKVTALDASV
+862 
-875 DAKGT
+875 
-880 GIINTRPGAI
+880 
-890 TKKDLALGTYFMAEW
+890 
-905 AGVDPEKGIGMI
+905 
-917 YEIDL
+917 
-922 DRYNKTGETVKT
+922 
-934 GRLIPATQSNVNK
+934 
-947 HRIIQEGKTA
+947 H
-957 LPKVYMGWT
+957 
-966 NNFKYKAFDLSFMFY
+966 
-981 LSLGSYTFNYHRYTK
+981 
-996 SFVGDGRNNVTADIY
+996 
-1011 ENSWKKPGDIAEYPQ
+1011 
-1026 LRWQD
+1026 
-1031 KYNYDDNGNDKQN
+1031 
-1044 VTYIKHD
+1044 
-1051 AGHTKYLE
+1051 
-1059 KSAYLR
+1059 
-1065 LRNLTLG
+1065 
-1072 YTLPQRICSKIN
+1072 C
-1084 IDALRVY
+1084 
-1091 VSAVNLFTITSFN
+1091 
-1104 GYDPEVR
+1104 
-1111 VKNQTGANA
+1111 
-1120 QGAVFSGSE
+1120 
-1129 MPQTR
+1129 
-1134 IFSAGINFKF
+1134 

>member
-1 MSTKLLSETICRKGL
+1 MNSFTRIGLRSRFLLVL
-16 MVKCFVA
+16 M
-23 LIVFCCSVGEAF
+23 IG
-35 AQTNTKVTINVNNVL
+35 
-50 IRTALDQLQREAKI
+50 
-64 HFVYDEENIDSGKR
+64 
-78 VSLSYTETPLN
+78 
-89 AVLDDFCKQTSLRYE
+89 
-104 VKRNLILIL
+104 LIL
-113 PSKAEKTTGK
+113 PTLSVWGQNATITGK
-123 HEPFYMTGVV
+123 VVDPKGEPLVGVSV
-133 TDETGES
+133 LEQ
-140 IIGATIMIGG
+140 G
-150 TSQGT
+150 TTNGT
-155 VTDIDGR
+155 VTDMNGR
-162 YSLQVTPGDL
+162 YSIVVQKDSSPLRFSYMGFDNQEIVPGKRRVIDVTL
-172 VSFTFVGMAD
+172 TENS
-182 KVVKVQAGKKVV
+182 VVID
-194 NVKMETNATALAD
+194 D
-207 VVVTGYQT
+207 VVVIAYGTKKRRDMIGSV
-215 LSKERATGSYS
+215 SKIKSDEMSLMQGGRFENSLQGLASGVQVVNDGMPGSTPQIKIRGIGS
-226 VISEKST
+226 IASGSDPLWVVDGIVGGGST
-233 KGKLETDVLSRIEG
+233 MV
-247 LVAGINKTSSNS
+247 NS
-259 NDVVIRGIT
+259 NDI
-268 TYMGN
+268 
-273 TKPLYV
+273 
-279 VDGMPY
+279 
-285 EGDLASIN
+285 ESIE
-293 PTDVQNITVL
+293 VL

-474 FDRKKS
+474 FDRKKT

-981 LSLGSYTFNYHRYTK
+981 LSLGSYTFNYHRYTN
-996 SFVGDGRNNVTADIY
+996 SFVGDGRNNVTADFY
-1011 ENSWKKPGDIAEYPQ
+1011 ESSW
-1026 LRWQD
+1026 
-1031 KYNYDDNGNDKQN
+1031 
-1044 VTYIKHD
+1044 
-1051 AGHTKYLE
+1051 
-1059 KSAYLR
+1059 
-1065 LRNLTLG
+1065 
-1072 YTLPQRICSKIN
+1072 
-1084 IDALRVY
+1084 
-1091 VSAVNLFTITSFN
+1091 
-1104 GYDPEVR
+1104 
-1111 VKNQTGANA
+1111 
-1120 QGAVFSGSE
+1120 
-1129 MPQTR
+1129 
-1134 IFSAGINFKF
+1134 

>member
-1 MSTKLLSETICRKGL
+1 MNSFTRIGLRSRFLLVL
-16 MVKCFVA
+16 M
-23 LIVFCCSVGEAF
+23 IG
-35 AQTNTKVTINVNNVL
+35 
-50 IRTALDQLQREAKI
+50 
-64 HFVYDEENIDSGKR
+64 
-78 VSLSYTETPLN
+78 
-89 AVLDDFCKQTSLRYE
+89 
-104 VKRNLILIL
+104 LIL
-113 PSKAEKTTGK
+113 PMLSVWGQNATITGK
-123 HEPFYMTGVV
+123 VVDPKGEPLVGVSV
-133 TDETGES
+133 LEQ
-140 IIGATIMIGG
+140 G
-150 TSQGT
+150 TTNGT
-155 VTDIDGR
+155 VTDMNGR
-162 YSLQVTPGDL
+162 YSIVVQKDSSPLRFSYMGFDNQEIVPGKRRVIDVTL
-172 VSFTFVGMAD
+172 TENS
-182 KVVKVQAGKKVV
+182 VVID
-194 NVKMETNATALAD
+194 D
-207 VVVTGYQT
+207 VVVIAYGTKKRRDMIGSV
-215 LSKERATGSYS
+215 SKIKSDEMSLMQGGRFENSLQGLASGVQVVNDGMPGSTPQIKIRGIGS
-226 VISEKST
+226 IASGSDPLWVVDGIVGGGST
-233 KGKLETDVLSRIEG
+233 MV
-247 LVAGINKTSSNS
+247 NS
-259 NDVVIRGIT
+259 NDI
-268 TYMGN
+268 
-273 TKPLYV
+273 
-279 VDGMPY
+279 
-285 EGDLASIN
+285 ESIE
-293 PTDVQNITVL
+293 VL

-1044 VTYIKHD
+1044 VT
-1051 AGHTKYLE
+1051 AE
-1059 KSAYLR
+1059 F
-1065 LRNLTLG
+1065 NL
-1072 YTLPQRICSKIN
+1072 QMQQNS
-1084 IDALRVY
+1084 D
-1091 VSAVNLFTITSFN
+1091 
-1104 GYDPEVR
+1104 
-1111 VKNQTGANA
+1111 
-1120 QGAVFSGSE
+1120 
-1129 MPQTR
+1129 
-1134 IFSAGINFKF
+1134 

>member
-1 MSTKLLSETICRKGL
+1 MNSFTRIGLRSRFLLVL
-16 MVKCFVA
+16 M
-23 LIVFCCSVGEAF
+23 IG
-35 AQTNTKVTINVNNVL
+35 
-50 IRTALDQLQREAKI
+50 
-64 HFVYDEENIDSGKR
+64 
-78 VSLSYTETPLN
+78 
-89 AVLDDFCKQTSLRYE
+89 
-104 VKRNLILIL
+104 LIL
-113 PSKAEKTTGK
+113 PTLSVWGQNATITGK
-123 HEPFYMTGVV
+123 VVDPKGEPLVGVSV
-133 TDETGES
+133 LEQ
-140 IIGATIMIGG
+140 G
-150 TSQGT
+150 TTNGT
-155 VTDIDGR
+155 VTDMNGR
-162 YSLQVTPGDL
+162 YSIVVQKDSSPLRFSYMGFDNQEIVPGKRRVIDVTL
-172 VSFTFVGMAD
+172 TENS
-182 KVVKVQAGKKVV
+182 VVID
-194 NVKMETNATALAD
+194 D
-207 VVVTGYQT
+207 VVVIAYGTKKRRDMIGSV
-215 LSKERATGSYS
+215 SKIKSDEMSLMQGGRFENSLQGLASGVQVVNDGMPGSTPQIKIRGIGS
-226 VISEKST
+226 IASGSDPLWVVDGIVGGGST
-233 KGKLETDVLSRIEG
+233 MV
-247 LVAGINKTSSNS
+247 NS
-259 NDVVIRGIT
+259 NDI
-268 TYMGN
+268 
-273 TKPLYV
+273 
-279 VDGMPY
+279 
-285 EGDLASIN
+285 ESIE
-293 PTDVQNITVL
+293 VL

-1065 LRNLTLG
+1065 LRRIYTSTKNLLENK
-1072 YTLPQRICSKIN
+1072 Y
-1084 IDALRVY
+1084 
-1091 VSAVNLFTITSFN
+1091 
-1104 GYDPEVR
+1104 
-1111 VKNQTGANA
+1111 
-1120 QGAVFSGSE
+1120 
-1129 MPQTR
+1129 
-1134 IFSAGINFKF
+1134 

>member
-1 MSTKLLSETICRKGL
+1 MIG
-16 MVKCFVA
+16 
-23 LIVFCCSVGEAF
+23 
-35 AQTNTKVTINVNNVL
+35 
-50 IRTALDQLQREAKI
+50 
-64 HFVYDEENIDSGKR
+64 
-78 VSLSYTETPLN
+78 
-89 AVLDDFCKQTSLRYE
+89 
-104 VKRNLILIL
+104 LIL
-113 PSKAEKTTGK
+113 PTLSVWGQNATITGK
-123 HEPFYMTGVV
+123 VVDPKGEPLVGVSV
-133 TDETGES
+133 LEQ
-140 IIGATIMIGG
+140 G
-150 TSQGT
+150 TTNGT
-155 VTDIDGR
+155 VTDMNGR
-162 YSLQVTPGDL
+162 YSIVVQKDSSPLRFSYMGFDNQEIVPGKRRVIDVTL
-172 VSFTFVGMAD
+172 TENS
-182 KVVKVQAGKKVV
+182 VVID
-194 NVKMETNATALAD
+194 D
-207 VVVTGYQT
+207 VVVIAYGTKKRRDMIGSV
-215 LSKERATGSYS
+215 SKIKSDEMSLMQGGRFENSLQGLASGVQVVNDGMPGSTPQIKIRGIGS
-226 VISEKST
+226 IASGSDPLWVVDGIVGGGST
-233 KGKLETDVLSRIEG
+233 MV
-247 LVAGINKTSSNS
+247 NS
-259 NDVVIRGIT
+259 NDI
-268 TYMGN
+268 
-273 TKPLYV
+273 
-279 VDGMPY
+279 
-285 EGDLASIN
+285 ESIE
-293 PTDVQNITVL
+293 VL

-717 FISLLKLRGSYGE
+717 FIS
-730 TGNQN
+730 
-735 IPSEVTK
+735 
-742 NSYSIKSKQ
+742 
-751 YYNNMQNMFLWNI
+751 
-764 ANKAAKWEKNKSI
+764 
-777 DLGLDY
+777 
-783 ALFNNKVNGSIAYY
+783 
-797 RRTTSDMLMRVQL
+797 
-810 PASAGITNSG
+810 
-820 GNADNN
+820 
-826 SMWANVGSMYNQGFE
+826 
-841 FDINVTLVKKDFE
+841 
-854 WNMNYNLT
+854 
-862 TNMNKVTALDASV
+862 
-875 DAKGT
+875 
-880 GIINTRPGAI
+880 
-890 TKKDLALGTYFMAEW
+890 
-905 AGVDPEKGIGMI
+905 
-917 YEIDL
+917 
-922 DRYNKTGETVKT
+922 
-934 GRLIPATQSNVNK
+934 
-947 HRIIQEGKTA
+947 
-957 LPKVYMGWT
+957 
-966 NNFKYKAFDLSFMFY
+966 
-981 LSLGSYTFNYHRYTK
+981 
-996 SFVGDGRNNVTADIY
+996 
-1011 ENSWKKPGDIAEYPQ
+1011 
-1026 LRWQD
+1026 
-1031 KYNYDDNGNDKQN
+1031 
-1044 VTYIKHD
+1044 
-1051 AGHTKYLE
+1051 
-1059 KSAYLR
+1059 
-1065 LRNLTLG
+1065 
-1072 YTLPQRICSKIN
+1072 
-1084 IDALRVY
+1084 
-1091 VSAVNLFTITSFN
+1091 
-1104 GYDPEVR
+1104 
-1111 VKNQTGANA
+1111 
-1120 QGAVFSGSE
+1120 
-1129 MPQTR
+1129 
-1134 IFSAGINFKF
+1134 

>member
-1 MSTKLLSETICRKGL
+1 MNSFTRIGLRSRFLLVL
-16 MVKCFVA
+16 M
-23 LIVFCCSVGEAF
+23 IG
-35 AQTNTKVTINVNNVL
+35 
-50 IRTALDQLQREAKI
+50 
-64 HFVYDEENIDSGKR
+64 
-78 VSLSYTETPLN
+78 
-89 AVLDDFCKQTSLRYE
+89 
-104 VKRNLILIL
+104 LIL
-113 PSKAEKTTGK
+113 PMLSVWGQNATITGK
-123 HEPFYMTGVV
+123 VVDPKGEPLVGVSV
-133 TDETGES
+133 LEQ
-140 IIGATIMIGG
+140 G
-150 TSQGT
+150 TTNGT
-155 VTDIDGR
+155 VTDMNGR
-162 YSLQVTPGDL
+162 YSIVVQKDSSPLRFSYMGFDNQEIVPGKRRVIDVTL
-172 VSFTFVGMAD
+172 TENS
-182 KVVKVQAGKKVV
+182 VVID
-194 NVKMETNATALAD
+194 D
-207 VVVTGYQT
+207 VVVIAYGTKKRRDMIGSV
-215 LSKERATGSYS
+215 SKIKSDEMSLMQGGRFENSLQGLASGVQVVNDGMPGSTPQIKIRGIGS
-226 VISEKST
+226 IASGSDPLWVVDGIVGGGST
-233 KGKLETDVLSRIEG
+233 MV
-247 LVAGINKTSSNS
+247 NS
-259 NDVVIRGIT
+259 NDI
-268 TYMGN
+268 
-273 TKPLYV
+273 
-279 VDGMPY
+279 
-285 EGDLASIN
+285 ESIE
-293 PTDVQNITVL
+293 VL

-797 RRTTSDMLMRVQL
+797 RRTTSDMLM

-1091 VSAVNLFTITSFN
+1091 VSCQPFHHYFI
-1104 GYDPEVR
+1104 
-1111 VKNQTGANA
+1111 
-1120 QGAVFSGSE
+1120 
-1129 MPQTR
+1129 
-1134 IFSAGINFKF
+1134 

>member
-1 MSTKLLSETICRKGL
+1 MSVWGQNATI
-16 MVKCFVA
+16 
-23 LIVFCCSVGEAF
+23 
-35 AQTNTKVTINVNNVL
+35 
-50 IRTALDQLQREAKI
+50 
-64 HFVYDEENIDSGKR
+64 
-78 VSLSYTETPLN
+78 
-89 AVLDDFCKQTSLRYE
+89 
-104 VKRNLILIL
+104 
-113 PSKAEKTTGK
+113 TGK
-123 HEPFYMTGVV
+123 VVDPKGEPLVGVSV
-133 TDETGES
+133 LEQ
-140 IIGATIMIGG
+140 G
-150 TSQGT
+150 TTNGT
-155 VTDIDGR
+155 VTDMNGR
-162 YSLQVTPGDL
+162 YSIVVQKDSSPLRFSYMGFDNQEIVPGKRRVIDVTL
-172 VSFTFVGMAD
+172 TENS
-182 KVVKVQAGKKVV
+182 VVID
-194 NVKMETNATALAD
+194 D
-207 VVVTGYQT
+207 VVVIAYGTKKRRDMIGSV
-215 LSKERATGSYS
+215 SKIKSDEMSLMQGGRFENSLQGLASGVQVVNDGMPGSTPQIKIRGIGS
-226 VISEKST
+226 IASGSDPLWVVDGIVGGGST
-233 KGKLETDVLSRIEG
+233 MV
-247 LVAGINKTSSNS
+247 NS
-259 NDVVIRGIT
+259 NDI
-268 TYMGN
+268 
-273 TKPLYV
+273 
-279 VDGMPY
+279 
-285 EGDLASIN
+285 ESIE
-293 PTDVQNITVL
+293 VL

-742 NSYSIKSKQ
+742 NSYSIKQMQS
-751 YYNNMQNMFLWNI
+751 YY
-764 ANKAAKWEKNKSI
+764 K
-777 DLGLDY
+777 
-783 ALFNNKVNGSIAYY
+783 KV
-797 RRTTSDMLMRVQL
+797 
-810 PASAGITNSG
+810 
-820 GNADNN
+820 
-826 SMWANVGSMYNQGFE
+826 
-841 FDINVTLVKKDFE
+841 KC
-854 WNMNYNLT
+854 
-862 TNMNKVTALDASV
+862 
-875 DAKGT
+875 
-880 GIINTRPGAI
+880 
-890 TKKDLALGTYFMAEW
+890 
-905 AGVDPEKGIGMI
+905 
-917 YEIDL
+917 
-922 DRYNKTGETVKT
+922 
-934 GRLIPATQSNVNK
+934 
-947 HRIIQEGKTA
+947 GK
-957 LPKVYMGWT
+957 
-966 NNFKYKAFDLSFMFY
+966 
-981 LSLGSYTFNYHRYTK
+981 
-996 SFVGDGRNNVTADIY
+996 I
-1011 ENSWKKPGDIAEYPQ
+1011 
-1026 LRWQD
+1026 
-1031 KYNYDDNGNDKQN
+1031 
-1044 VTYIKHD
+1044 
-1051 AGHTKYLE
+1051 
-1059 KSAYLR
+1059 
-1065 LRNLTLG
+1065 
-1072 YTLPQRICSKIN
+1072 
-1084 IDALRVY
+1084 
-1091 VSAVNLFTITSFN
+1091 
-1104 GYDPEVR
+1104 
-1111 VKNQTGANA
+1111 
-1120 QGAVFSGSE
+1120 
-1129 MPQTR
+1129 
-1134 IFSAGINFKF
+1134 

>member
-1 MSTKLLSETICRKGL
+1 MNSFTRIGLRSRFLLVL
-16 MVKCFVA
+16 M
-23 LIVFCCSVGEAF
+23 IG
-35 AQTNTKVTINVNNVL
+35 
-50 IRTALDQLQREAKI
+50 
-64 HFVYDEENIDSGKR
+64 
-78 VSLSYTETPLN
+78 
-89 AVLDDFCKQTSLRYE
+89 
-104 VKRNLILIL
+104 LIL
-113 PSKAEKTTGK
+113 PMLSVWGQNATITGK
-123 HEPFYMTGVV
+123 VVDPKGEPLVGVSV
-133 TDETGES
+133 LEQ
-140 IIGATIMIGG
+140 G
-150 TSQGT
+150 TTNGT
-155 VTDIDGR
+155 VTDMNGR
-162 YSLQVTPGDL
+162 YSIVVQKDSSPLRFSYMGFDNQEIVPGKRRVIDVTL
-172 VSFTFVGMAD
+172 TENS
-182 KVVKVQAGKKVV
+182 VVID
-194 NVKMETNATALAD
+194 D
-207 VVVTGYQT
+207 VVVIAYGTKKRRDMIGSV
-215 LSKERATGSYS
+215 SKIKSDEMSLMQGGRFENSLQGLASGVQVVNDGMPGSTPQIKIRGIGS
-226 VISEKST
+226 IASGSDPLWVVDGIVGGGST
-233 KGKLETDVLSRIEG
+233 MV
-247 LVAGINKTSSNS
+247 NS
-259 NDVVIRGIT
+259 NDI
-268 TYMGN
+268 
-273 TKPLYV
+273 
-279 VDGMPY
+279 
-285 EGDLASIN
+285 ESIE
-293 PTDVQNITVL
+293 VL

-742 NSYSIKSKQ
+742 N
-751 YYNNMQNMFLWNI
+751 
-764 ANKAAKWEKNKSI
+764 
-777 DLGLDY
+777 
-783 ALFNNKVNGSIAYY
+783 
-797 RRTTSDMLMRVQL
+797 
-810 PASAGITNSG
+810 
-820 GNADNN
+820 
-826 SMWANVGSMYNQGFE
+826 
-841 FDINVTLVKKDFE
+841 
-854 WNMNYNLT
+854 
-862 TNMNKVTALDASV
+862 
-875 DAKGT
+875 
-880 GIINTRPGAI
+880 
-890 TKKDLALGTYFMAEW
+890 
-905 AGVDPEKGIGMI
+905 
-917 YEIDL
+917 
-922 DRYNKTGETVKT
+922 
-934 GRLIPATQSNVNK
+934 
-947 HRIIQEGKTA
+947 
-957 LPKVYMGWT
+957 
-966 NNFKYKAFDLSFMFY
+966 
-981 LSLGSYTFNYHRYTK
+981 
-996 SFVGDGRNNVTADIY
+996 
-1011 ENSWKKPGDIAEYPQ
+1011 
-1026 LRWQD
+1026 
-1031 KYNYDDNGNDKQN
+1031 
-1044 VTYIKHD
+1044 
-1051 AGHTKYLE
+1051 
-1059 KSAYLR
+1059 
-1065 LRNLTLG
+1065 
-1072 YTLPQRICSKIN
+1072 
-1084 IDALRVY
+1084 
-1091 VSAVNLFTITSFN
+1091 
-1104 GYDPEVR
+1104 
-1111 VKNQTGANA
+1111 
-1120 QGAVFSGSE
+1120 
-1129 MPQTR
+1129 
-1134 IFSAGINFKF
+1134 